1 MPHSFNFLRNNLF
14 TSYTLEVD
22 FPQIYDFEG
31 NKDQAKKA
39 LDSIKAI
46 YNKEKFI
53 SQNEHQFEDD
63 FISEVLEILGWS
75 FIRQEEKIIQG
86 KLEKPDFL
94 LFTNQDSKNTYLQI
108 PKEQRTANNE
118 HFSVIAESKAYKVE
132 IDNKKIKDNPHFQIL
147 RYLSNLKKD
156 YGILTNG
163 RIWRFYD
170 NSKLSATKIFYEID
184 LEAILAMSNEK
195 YSDTAYHLA
204 TQSSCHSRDSACHSG
219 DSTCDSELRSSE
231 ESHPTRHSEGCKP
244 EESHLLCHSEDCK
257 PEESKNMESQ
267 NIESR
272 CFANAQHDGIVSHS
286 KAKAEESQ
294 DKESI
299 ITESKNTKSTIAIK
313 NSSFATQIQ
322 NDGDISPMPQH
333 DNTKSHTKQDNTI
346 YDKQLQAFNYF
357 YHIFHAKNFTQD
369 SKDSKDTSTIS
380 HILEKNAQSKT
391 NIEDDLQSLIYGI
404 NGRDSLFEK
413 IGACIYAANAESS
426 LEQVYENALYF
437 IFRLLFI
444 AYFEDKFDDVLE
456 KHSCFKQRISL
467 YALLNEIQNNEIKQA
482 KGSPKPTSY
491 TNQAPKHKS
500 YIGIARLEEI
510 FRIYNE
516 GNPNYDMPLFNGGLF
531 DSTKTPLLATPKI
544 FSDTDL
550 IEILETLFYYTD
562 SLNTYKRDYRTL
574 SVAHLGTIYEGL
586 LSYFFDKADEDIFY
600 LVYVPKIRGKAKGK
614 AKSQD
619 IIEGYFDSYDYEK
632 IAKTH
637 TIHRIQNYKKGQIYL
652 KNTSNSRKS
661 TASFYTPESITKFL
675 CQEALQESIKTTL
688 NDKNIL
694 RFKILDNACGS
705 GHFLIES
712 LNAITKIVLES
723 FDAFPSFKTL
733 YEREKDN
740 ITQNITEYIP
750 DYQIDE
756 SDIIKRLLL
765 KRVIFGVD
773 VNPFSIELSKL
784 SLWID
789 SFIFGTP
796 LSFLEHHIKCGN
808 ALIGTSIADFKQN
821 TLAKSKGLFLQ
832 DLDSKFNALQEVFYK
847 LDSIKDSTEIDIK
860 ESKRLYQDEILPT
873 LTKLNLYLNY
883 QNAKHFIKDPQERQS
898 LLALQQAG
906 LESLEQDKKAK
917 ELIES
922 YAKTY
927 RFFNYE
933 IEFPEIMQ
941 TSSPHCDIIRHS
953 KLRSS
958 EESHPACHSEAL
970 AEESKNAESI
980 MKESQNIHTNSPLFI
995 GFDIIIGNPPWDK
1008 TKFSDSDFFPQFIS
1022 NYRTLSKSKKEEIK
1036 TNLLDKPYIKAQYER
1051 EKAFIQ
1057 SVNDYYKES
1066 YPLNSGSGD
1075 GNLFRFFVEKN
1086 LHLLAKNATLN
1097 YVLPSALMLEE
1108 GSLSLRKEIL
1118 EHKRLNFFYSFENRE
1133 RIFDIDSRY
1142 KFALMQVQN
1151 TQADSTHKIKT
1162 MFYKTNIDSVYDTNN
1177 IIETSLE
1184 EIATLSPSQI
1194 ALQEVRDKKD
1204 LEILAKCYARFKPL
1218 SLEWLDFRREL
1229 DMTNDKDLF
1238 IESFSDDLLPLYEGK
1253 MIHQFNAE
1261 FSEPTYFLDST
1272 SFDERLRSK
1281 EIHRLKQD
1289 LGINTKEYKELLE
1302 TMLETCHSESFPLR
1316 HSEGCK
1322 PEESKSIE
1330 STIALKDSS
1339 FATQIQNDGDI
1350 SPNAQHDEIVSHSE
1364 PLGEKSKITK
1374 EQLEDSFIRYDR
1386 EFFRLGFRA
1395 VASDTNERTLIFSL
1409 LPKNVGCGN
1418 SIWVSIPKR
1427 YIRDSQIFSTTLQ
1440 HDKGECSQY
1449 DKMVSHSEALAE
1461 ESHNK
1466 KCFGRCPQHDE
1477 RKYAQHDAH
1486 STRHSELRSSEE
1498 SHSIHHSEDFPPVI
1512 LRAVSPK
1519 NPAQCQINTQNISV
1533 KRLLFALG
1541 IFNSLVVDYI
1551 ARGMIQI
1558 NVNKTYL
1565 ERIPLPQPSDEELE
1579 SNQDYRYIYKNA
1591 LILQLYHDK
1600 AGDFEDLQKEF
1611 GIDKGQ
1617 IPSTQKAYDT
1627 LRAKLDIHIAN
1638 LYGLSKE
1645 EFCAMLES
1653 FKVLNDKQPHYIALL
1668 KSLWE

>member
-1 MPHSFNFLRNNLF
+1 MPHAFHFLCNNLF

-31 NKDQAKKA
+31 NKDQAKAA

-63 FISEVLEILGWS
+63 FISKVLEILGWS

-132 IDNKKIKDNPHFQIL
+132 IDNKKIENNPHFQIL

-184 LEAILAMSNEK
+184 LEAILAMSNPHDE
-195 YSDTAYHLA
+195 STLE
-204 TQSSCHSRDSACHSG
+204 SSRQA
-219 DSTCDSELRSSE
+219 
-231 ESHPTRHSEGCKP
+231 
-244 EESHLLCHSEDCK
+244 
-257 PEESKNMESQ
+257 ESK
-267 NIESR
+267 
-272 CFANAQHDGIVSHS
+272 SHILS
-286 KAKAEESQ
+286 
-294 DKESI
+294 
-299 ITESKNTKSTIAIK
+299 
-313 NSSFATQIQ
+313 
-322 NDGDISPMPQH
+322 
-333 DNTKSHTKQDNTI
+333 
-346 YDKQLQAFNYF
+346 QLQAFNYF
-357 YHIFHAKNFTQD
+357 YYIFHAKNFTQ
-369 SKDSKDTSTIS
+369 DSKDTSTIS

-404 NGRDSLFEK
+404 NGKDSLFEK

-444 AYFEDKFDDVLE
+444 AYFEDKFDEVLE

-482 KGSPKPTSY
+482 KASPKPTSY
-491 TNQAPKHKS
+491 TSNQAPKHKS

-531 DSTKTPLLATPKI
+531 DSTKTALLATPKI

-586 LSYFFDKADEDIFY
+586 LSYFFDRADEDIFY
-600 LVYVPKIRGKAKGK
+600 LVYAPKIRGKAKGK

-637 TIHRIQNYKKGQIYL
+637 IIHRIQNYKKGQIYL

-740 ITQNITEYIP
+740 ITQNITEYIK

-933 IEFPEIMQ
+933 IEFPEIV
-941 TSSPHCDIIRHS
+941 SDGV
-953 KLRSS
+953 
-958 EESHPACHSEAL
+958 
-970 AEESKNAESI
+970 
-980 MKESQNIHTNSPLFI
+980 FI

-1022 NYRTLSKSKKEEIK
+1022 NYRTLSNSKKEEIK
-1036 TNLLDKPYIKAQYER
+1036 TNLLAKPYIKAQYER
-1051 EKAFIQ
+1051 EKAFMQ

-1133 RIFDIDSRY
+1133 GIFNDVHRSY

-1162 MFYKTNIDSVYDTNN
+1162 MFYKTNIDSVYDINN

-1184 EIATLSPSQI
+1184 EIATLSPSQL

-1261 FSEPTYFLDST
+1261 FSEPSYFLDST
-1272 SFDERLRSK
+1272 SFDKRLRSK

-1289 LGINTKEYKELLE
+1289 LGINSKEYEN
-1302 TMLETCHSESFPLR
+1302 
-1316 HSEGCK
+1316 
-1322 PEESKSIE
+1322 I
-1330 STIALKDSS
+1330 LKTLSNS
-1339 FATQIQNDGDI
+1339 Q
-1350 SPNAQHDEIVSHSE
+1350 SVEV
-1364 PLGEKSKITK
+1364 
-1374 EQLEDSFIRYDR
+1374 LEDSLICYDR

-1409 LPKNVGCGN
+1409 LPKNVGFGN
-1418 SIWVSIPKR
+1418 SMFANIPKR
-1427 YIRDSQIFSTTLQ
+1427 YIIDSHGAIAIQS
-1440 HDKGECSQY
+1440 
-1449 DKMVSHSEALAE
+1449 VSH
-1461 ESHNK
+1461 
-1466 KCFGRCPQHDE
+1466 
-1477 RKYAQHDAH
+1477 
-1486 STRHSELRSSEE
+1486 
-1498 SHSIHHSEDFPPVI
+1498 
-1512 LRAVSPK
+1512 
-1519 NPAQCQINTQNISV
+1519 

-1541 IFNSLVVDYI
+1541 ICNSLVVDYI
-1551 ARGMIQI
+1551 ARGMVQI
-1558 NVNKTYL
+1558 NVSKTYL

-1579 SNQDYRYIYKNA
+1579 SKQDYAYIYKNA

-1627 LRAKLDIHIAN
+1627 LRAKLDIHIAK

-1653 FKVLNDKQPHYIALL
+1653 FKVLHDKQAHYIALL

>member
-1 MPHSFNFLRNNLF
+1 MPHAFHFLRNNLF

-118 HFSVIAESKAYKVE
+118 HFSVIVESKAYKVE
-132 IDNKKIKDNPHFQIL
+132 IDNKKIQANPHFQIL

-184 LEAILAMSNEK
+184 LEAILAMSNPHDE
-195 YSDTAYHLA
+195 STLA
-204 TQSSCHSRDSACHSG
+204 
-219 DSTCDSELRSSE
+219 
-231 ESHPTRHSEGCKP
+231 RHQA
-244 EESHLLCHSEDCK
+244 
-257 PEESKNMESQ
+257 ESK
-267 NIESR
+267 
-272 CFANAQHDGIVSHS
+272 SHILS
-286 KAKAEESQ
+286 
-294 DKESI
+294 
-299 ITESKNTKSTIAIK
+299 
-313 NSSFATQIQ
+313 
-322 NDGDISPMPQH
+322 
-333 DNTKSHTKQDNTI
+333 
-346 YDKQLQAFNYF
+346 QLQAFNYF

-391 NIEDDLQSLIYGI
+391 AIEDDLQSLIYGI

-531 DSTKTPLLATPKI
+531 DSTKTALLATPKI

-600 LVYVPKIRGKAKGK
+600 LVYAPKIRGKAKGK

-723 FDAFPSFKTL
+723 FDSFPSFKTL

-821 TLAKSKGLFLQ
+821 TLTKSKGLFLQ

-933 IEFPEIMQ
+933 IEFPEIV
-941 TSSPHCDIIRHS
+941 D
-953 KLRSS
+953 KG
-958 EESHPACHSEAL
+958 A
-970 AEESKNAESI
+970 
-980 MKESQNIHTNSPLFI
+980 FV
-995 GFDIIIGNPPWDK
+995 GFDVIIGNPPWDK

-1036 TNLLDKPYIKAQYER
+1036 KNLLAKPYIKAQYER

-1133 RIFDIDSRY
+1133 GIFNDVHRSY
-1142 KFALMQVQN
+1142 KFALMQVQS

-1184 EIATLSPSQI
+1184 EIATLSPSQL

-1229 DMTNDKDLF
+1229 DMTADKDYF
-1238 IESFSDDLLPLYEGK
+1238 IESYSDDLLPLYEGK

-1261 FSEPTYFLDST
+1261 FGEPSYFLDST
-1272 SFDERLRSK
+1272 AFDKRLRSK

-1289 LGINTKEYKELLE
+1289 LGINSKEYEN
-1302 TMLETCHSESFPLR
+1302 
-1316 HSEGCK
+1316 
-1322 PEESKSIE
+1322 I
-1330 STIALKDSS
+1330 LKTLSNS
-1339 FATQIQNDGDI
+1339 Q
-1350 SPNAQHDEIVSHSE
+1350 SVEV
-1364 PLGEKSKITK
+1364 
-1374 EQLEDSFIRYDR
+1374 LEDSLICYDR

-1427 YIRDSQIFSTTLQ
+1427 YIIDSHGTIAIQS
-1440 HDKGECSQY
+1440 
-1449 DKMVSHSEALAE
+1449 VSH
-1461 ESHNK
+1461 
-1466 KCFGRCPQHDE
+1466 
-1477 RKYAQHDAH
+1477 
-1486 STRHSELRSSEE
+1486 
-1498 SHSIHHSEDFPPVI
+1498 
-1512 LRAVSPK
+1512 
-1519 NPAQCQINTQNISV
+1519 

-1579 SNQDYRYIYKNA
+1579 TSQDYRYIYKNA

-1600 AGDFEDLQKEF
+1600 VGDFEDLQKEF

-1627 LRAKLDIHIAN
+1627 LRAKLDIHIAK

-1653 FKVLNDKQPHYIALL
+1653 FKVLHDKQPHYIALL

>member
-1 MPHSFNFLRNNLF
+1 MLQNFSFLKNNLF

-147 RYLSNLKKD
+147 RYLSKLKKD

-170 NSKLSATKIFYEID
+170 NSKLSATKIFYEIN
-184 LEAILAMSNEK
+184 LEAILAMSNPHDE
-195 YSDTAYHLA
+195 STLE
-204 TQSSCHSRDSACHSG
+204 SSHQA
-219 DSTCDSELRSSE
+219 
-231 ESHPTRHSEGCKP
+231 
-244 EESHLLCHSEDCK
+244 
-257 PEESKNMESQ
+257 ESKKPYLS
-267 NIESR
+267 
-272 CFANAQHDGIVSHS
+272 
-286 KAKAEESQ
+286 
-294 DKESI
+294 
-299 ITESKNTKSTIAIK
+299 
-313 NSSFATQIQ
+313 
-322 NDGDISPMPQH
+322 
-333 DNTKSHTKQDNTI
+333 
-346 YDKQLQAFNYF
+346 QLQAFNYF

-369 SKDSKDTSTIS
+369 SKDTSTIS

-391 NIEDDLQSLIYGI
+391 AIEDDLQSLIYGI

-467 YALLNEIQNNEIKQA
+467 YALLNEIKYDEMKQS
-482 KGSPKPTSY
+482 GVS
-491 TNQAPKHKS
+491 PKHKS

-531 DSTKTPLLATPKI
+531 DSTKTALLATPKI

-600 LVYVPKIRGKAKGK
+600 LVYAPKIRGKAKGK

-723 FDAFPSFKTL
+723 FDSFPSFKTL

-821 TLAKSKGLFLQ
+821 TLTKSKGLFLQ

-933 IEFPEIMQ
+933 IEFPEIV
-941 TSSPHCDIIRHS
+941 SDGI
-953 KLRSS
+953 
-958 EESHPACHSEAL
+958 
-970 AEESKNAESI
+970 
-980 MKESQNIHTNSPLFI
+980 FV

-1022 NYRTLSKSKKEEIK
+1022 NYRTLSNSKKEEIK
-1036 TNLLDKPYIKAQYER
+1036 KNLLDKPYIKAQYER
-1051 EKAFIQ
+1051 EKTFIQ

-1066 YPLNSGSGD
+1066 YPLSSGSGD

-1118 EHKRLNFFYSFENRE
+1118 EHKKLNFFYGFENRE
-1133 RIFDIDSRY
+1133 KIFDIDSRY

-1151 TQADSTHKIKT
+1151 THIDSTHKIKT
-1162 MFYKTNIDSVYDTNN
+1162 MFYKTNIDSVYDINN

-1204 LEILAKCYARFKPL
+1204 LEILAKCYSSFKPL

-1229 DMTNDKDLF
+1229 DMTVDKDLF
-1238 IESFSDDLLPLYEGK
+1238 IESFSEGLLPLYEGK

-1261 FSEPTYFLDST
+1261 FSEPSYFLDST
-1272 SFDERLRSK
+1272 SFDKRLRSK

-1289 LGINTKEYKELLE
+1289 LGINSKEYEN
-1302 TMLETCHSESFPLR
+1302 
-1316 HSEGCK
+1316 
-1322 PEESKSIE
+1322 I
-1330 STIALKDSS
+1330 LKTLSNS
-1339 FATQIQNDGDI
+1339 Q
-1350 SPNAQHDEIVSHSE
+1350 SVEV
-1364 PLGEKSKITK
+1364 
-1374 EQLEDSFIRYDR
+1374 LEDSLICYDR

-1409 LPKNVGCGN
+1409 LPKNVGFGHSMFAN
-1418 SIWVSIPKR
+1418 IPKR
-1427 YIRDSQIFSTTLQ
+1427 CIIDSHGAIAIQS
-1440 HDKGECSQY
+1440 
-1449 DKMVSHSEALAE
+1449 VSH
-1461 ESHNK
+1461 
-1466 KCFGRCPQHDE
+1466 
-1477 RKYAQHDAH
+1477 
-1486 STRHSELRSSEE
+1486 
-1498 SHSIHHSEDFPPVI
+1498 
-1512 LRAVSPK
+1512 
-1519 NPAQCQINTQNISV
+1519 

-1551 ARGMIQI
+1551 ARGMVQI
-1558 NVNKTYL
+1558 NVSKTYL

-1579 SNQDYRYIYKNA
+1579 SKQDYAYIYKNS

-1600 AGDFEDLQKEF
+1600 AGHFKDLQKEF
-1611 GIDKGQ
+1611 SIDKGQ

-1627 LRAKLDIHIAN
+1627 LRAKLDIHIAK

-1653 FKVLNDKQPHYIALL
+1653 FKVLHDKQPHYIALL
-1668 KSLWE
+1668 KSL

>member
-1 MPHSFNFLRNNLF
+1 MPHAFHFLRNNLF

-170 NSKLSATKIFYEID
+170 NSKLSAAKIFYEID
-184 LEAILAMSNEK
+184 LETILAMSNPYDE
-195 YSDTAYHLA
+195 STLE
-204 TQSSCHSRDSACHSG
+204 SRHQA
-219 DSTCDSELRSSE
+219 
-231 ESHPTRHSEGCKP
+231 
-244 EESHLLCHSEDCK
+244 
-257 PEESKNMESQ
+257 ESK
-267 NIESR
+267 
-272 CFANAQHDGIVSHS
+272 SHILS
-286 KAKAEESQ
+286 
-294 DKESI
+294 
-299 ITESKNTKSTIAIK
+299 
-313 NSSFATQIQ
+313 
-322 NDGDISPMPQH
+322 
-333 DNTKSHTKQDNTI
+333 
-346 YDKQLQAFNYF
+346 QLQAFNYF

-369 SKDSKDTSTIS
+369 SKDTSTIS
-380 HILEKNAQSKT
+380 RTLEKNAQSKT

-413 IGACIYAANAESS
+413 IGACIYIANAESS

-444 AYFEDKFDDVLE
+444 AYFEDKFDEVLE

-467 YALLNEIQNNEIKQA
+467 YTLLNEIQDNEIKQA

-600 LVYVPKIRGKAKGK
+600 LVYAPKIRGKAKGK

-723 FDAFPSFKTL
+723 FDSFPSFKTL
-733 YEREKDN
+733 YEREKDK

-883 QNAKHFIKDPQERQS
+883 QNTKHFIKDPQEIQP

-906 LESLEQDKKAK
+906 LESLEQNKEAK

-933 IEFPEIMQ
+933 IEFPEIV
-941 TSSPHCDIIRHS
+941 
-953 KLRSS
+953 
-958 EESHPACHSEAL
+958 
-970 AEESKNAESI
+970 NGGV
-980 MKESQNIHTNSPLFI
+980 FV
-995 GFDIIIGNPPWDK
+995 GFDIIVGNPPWDK

-1036 TNLLDKPYIKAQYER
+1036 TNLLDKPYIKAQYEG
-1051 EKAFIQ
+1051 EKTFIQ
-1057 SVNDYYKES
+1057 SVNDYYKDN
-1066 YPLNSGSGD
+1066 YPLSSGSGD

-1118 EHKRLNFFYSFENRE
+1118 KNKRLVYFYSFENNRG
-1133 RIFDIDSRY
+1133 IFKDVHRSY

-1184 EIATLSPSQI
+1184 EIATLSPSQL

-1204 LEILAKCYARFKPL
+1204 LEILAKCYASFKPL

-1238 IESFSDDLLPLYEGK
+1238 IESYSDDLLPLYEGK

-1261 FSEPTYFLDST
+1261 FGEPSYFLDST
-1272 SFDERLRSK
+1272 TFDKRLRSK

-1289 LGINTKEYKELLE
+1289 LGINSKEYEN
-1302 TMLETCHSESFPLR
+1302 
-1316 HSEGCK
+1316 
-1322 PEESKSIE
+1322 I
-1330 STIALKDSS
+1330 LKTLSNS
-1339 FATQIQNDGDI
+1339 Q
-1350 SPNAQHDEIVSHSE
+1350 SVEV
-1364 PLGEKSKITK
+1364 
-1374 EQLEDSFIRYDR
+1374 LEDSLIRYDR
-1386 EFFRLGFRA
+1386 EFFRLGFRD
-1395 VASDTNERTLIFSL
+1395 VASDTNERTVIFSL

-1418 SIWVSIPKR
+1418 TLWVSLPKR
-1427 YIRDSQIFSTTLQ
+1427 YVRDSSGTIKTQ
-1440 HDKGECSQY
+1440 
-1449 DKMVSHSEALAE
+1449 
-1461 ESHNK
+1461 
-1466 KCFGRCPQHDE
+1466 
-1477 RKYAQHDAH
+1477 
-1486 STRHSELRSSEE
+1486 
-1498 SHSIHHSEDFPPVI
+1498 
-1512 LRAVSPK
+1512 AVSY
-1519 NPAQCQINTQNISV
+1519 

-1541 IFNSLVVDYI
+1541 IFNALVVDFI
-1551 ARGMIQI
+1551 ARGMVQI
-1558 NVNKTYL
+1558 HLNKTYIT
-1565 ERIPLPQPSDEELE
+1565 RIPMPQPNDDELDSNE
-1579 SNQDYRYIYKNA
+1579 SYGFIYKSA
-1591 LILQLYHDK
+1591 LALQLYNDK
-1600 AGDFEDLQKEF
+1600 AGHFKDLQKEF

-1627 LRAKLDIHIAN
+1627 LRAKLDIHIAK

-1653 FKVLNDKQPHYIALL
+1653 FKVLHDKQPHYIALL

>member
-1 MPHSFNFLRNNLF
+1 MPHAFHFLCNNLF

-184 LEAILAMSNEK
+184 LEAILAMPNSHDE
-195 YSDTAYHLA
+195 STLA
-204 TQSSCHSRDSACHSG
+204 
-219 DSTCDSELRSSE
+219 
-231 ESHPTRHSEGCKP
+231 RHQA
-244 EESHLLCHSEDCK
+244 
-257 PEESKNMESQ
+257 ESK
-267 NIESR
+267 
-272 CFANAQHDGIVSHS
+272 SHILS
-286 KAKAEESQ
+286 
-294 DKESI
+294 
-299 ITESKNTKSTIAIK
+299 
-313 NSSFATQIQ
+313 
-322 NDGDISPMPQH
+322 
-333 DNTKSHTKQDNTI
+333 
-346 YDKQLQAFNYF
+346 QLQAFNYF
-357 YHIFHAKNFTQD
+357 YHIFHAKNFTQ
-369 SKDSKDTSTIS
+369 DSKDTSTIS

-482 KGSPKPTSY
+482 KGSPKTTSHI
-491 TNQAPKHKS
+491 NHQAPKHKS

-600 LVYVPKIRGKAKGK
+600 LVYAPKIRGKAKGK

-723 FDAFPSFKTL
+723 FDSFPSFKTL

-740 ITQNITEYIP
+740 ITQNITEYIK

-933 IEFPEIMQ
+933 IEFPEIV
-941 TSSPHCDIIRHS
+941 SDGV
-953 KLRSS
+953 
-958 EESHPACHSEAL
+958 
-970 AEESKNAESI
+970 
-980 MKESQNIHTNSPLFI
+980 FV

-1036 TNLLDKPYIKAQYER
+1036 KNLLAKPYIKAQYDR
-1051 EKAFIQ
+1051 EKTFIQ

-1133 RIFDIDSRY
+1133 GIFRDVHRSY

-1151 TQADSTHKIKT
+1151 THIDSTHKIKT
-1162 MFYKTNIDSVYDTNN
+1162 MFYKTNIDSVYDTSN

-1184 EIATLSPSQI
+1184 EIAILSPSQI

-1229 DMTNDKDLF
+1229 DMTNDKKIF
-1238 IESFSDDLLPLYEGK
+1238 IESFSEGLLPLYEGK

-1261 FSEPTYFLDST
+1261 FSEPSYFLDST
-1272 SFDERLRSK
+1272 SFDKRLRSK

-1289 LGINTKEYKELLE
+1289 LGINSKEYEN
-1302 TMLETCHSESFPLR
+1302 
-1316 HSEGCK
+1316 
-1322 PEESKSIE
+1322 I
-1330 STIALKDSS
+1330 LKTLSS
-1339 FATQIQNDGDI
+1339 SQ
-1350 SPNAQHDEIVSHSE
+1350 SVEV
-1364 PLGEKSKITK
+1364 
-1374 EQLEDSFIRYDR
+1374 LEDSLICYDR
-1386 EFFRLGFRA
+1386 EFFRLGFRDI
-1395 VASDTNERTLIFSL
+1395 ASDTNERTAIFCL
-1409 LPKNVGCGN
+1409 LPKNVGFGHSMFAN
-1418 SIWVSIPKR
+1418 IPKR
-1427 YIRDSQIFSTTLQ
+1427 YIIDSHGAIAIQS
-1440 HDKGECSQY
+1440 
-1449 DKMVSHSEALAE
+1449 VSH
-1461 ESHNK
+1461 
-1466 KCFGRCPQHDE
+1466 
-1477 RKYAQHDAH
+1477 
-1486 STRHSELRSSEE
+1486 
-1498 SHSIHHSEDFPPVI
+1498 
-1512 LRAVSPK
+1512 
-1519 NPAQCQINTQNISV
+1519 

-1551 ARGMIQI
+1551 ARGMVQI
-1558 NVNKTYL
+1558 NLSKTYIV
-1565 ERIPLPQPSDEELE
+1565 RIPLPQPSDEELE

-1600 AGDFEDLQKEF
+1600 AGHFKDLQKEF

-1627 LRAKLDIHIAN
+1627 LRAKLDIHIAK

-1653 FKVLNDKQPHYIALL
+1653 FKVLHDKQPHYIALL

>member
-1 MPHSFNFLRNNLF
+1 MPHTFHFLRNNLF

-39 LDSIKAI
+39 LGSIKAI

-184 LEAILAMSNEK
+184 LEAILAMSNPHDE
-195 YSDTAYHLA
+195 STLE
-204 TQSSCHSRDSACHSG
+204 SSRQA
-219 DSTCDSELRSSE
+219 
-231 ESHPTRHSEGCKP
+231 
-244 EESHLLCHSEDCK
+244 
-257 PEESKNMESQ
+257 ESKKPYLS
-267 NIESR
+267 
-272 CFANAQHDGIVSHS
+272 
-286 KAKAEESQ
+286 
-294 DKESI
+294 
-299 ITESKNTKSTIAIK
+299 
-313 NSSFATQIQ
+313 
-322 NDGDISPMPQH
+322 
-333 DNTKSHTKQDNTI
+333 
-346 YDKQLQAFNYF
+346 QLQAFNYF

-369 SKDSKDTSTIS
+369 SKDTSTIS
-380 HILEKNAQSKT
+380 RTLEKNAQSKT
-391 NIEDDLQSLIYGI
+391 AIEDDLQSLIYGI

-467 YALLNEIQNNEIKQA
+467 YALLNEIKYDEMKQS
-482 KGSPKPTSY
+482 GVS
-491 TNQAPKHKS
+491 PKHKS

-531 DSTKTPLLATPKI
+531 DSTKTALLATPKI
-544 FSDTDL
+544 FNDMDL

-600 LVYVPKIRGKAKGK
+600 LVYAPKIRGKAKGK

-723 FDAFPSFKTL
+723 FDSFPSFKTL

-773 VNPFSIELSKL
+773 VNLFSIELSKL

-933 IEFPEIMQ
+933 IEFPEIV
-941 TSSPHCDIIRHS
+941 SDGI
-953 KLRSS
+953 
-958 EESHPACHSEAL
+958 
-970 AEESKNAESI
+970 
-980 MKESQNIHTNSPLFI
+980 FV

-1057 SVNDYYKES
+1057 SVNDYYKDN
-1066 YPLNSGSGD
+1066 YPLSSGSGD

-1133 RIFDIDSRY
+1133 KIFDIDSRY

-1162 MFYKTNIDSVYDTNN
+1162 MFYKTNIDSVYDINN
-1177 IIETSLE
+1177 IIENSLE

-1204 LEILAKCYARFKPL
+1204 LEILAKCYASFKPL
-1218 SLEWLDFRREL
+1218 SLEWLDFRNEL
-1229 DMTNDKDLF
+1229 HMTADKDYF
-1238 IESFSDDLLPLYEGK
+1238 IESYSDDLLPLYEGK

-1272 SFDERLRSK
+1272 AFDERLRSK

-1289 LGINTKEYKELLE
+1289 LGINSKEYEN
-1302 TMLETCHSESFPLR
+1302 
-1316 HSEGCK
+1316 
-1322 PEESKSIE
+1322 I
-1330 STIALKDSS
+1330 LKTLSNS
-1339 FATQIQNDGDI
+1339 Q
-1350 SPNAQHDEIVSHSE
+1350 SVEV
-1364 PLGEKSKITK
+1364 
-1374 EQLEDSFIRYDR
+1374 LEDSLIRYDR

-1409 LPKNVGCGN
+1409 LPKNVGFGHSMFAN
-1418 SIWVSIPKR
+1418 IPKR
-1427 YIRDSQIFSTTLQ
+1427 CIIDSHGAIAIQS
-1440 HDKGECSQY
+1440 
-1449 DKMVSHSEALAE
+1449 VSH
-1461 ESHNK
+1461 
-1466 KCFGRCPQHDE
+1466 
-1477 RKYAQHDAH
+1477 
-1486 STRHSELRSSEE
+1486 
-1498 SHSIHHSEDFPPVI
+1498 
-1512 LRAVSPK
+1512 
-1519 NPAQCQINTQNISV
+1519 

-1551 ARGMIQI
+1551 ARGMVQI
-1558 NVNKTYL
+1558 NVSKTYL

-1579 SNQDYRYIYKNA
+1579 TNQDYRHIYKNA

-1600 AGDFEDLQKEF
+1600 AAHFKDLQKEF

-1627 LRAKLDIHIAN
+1627 LRAKLDIHIAK
-1638 LYGLSKE
+1638 LYGLDKE
-1645 EFCAMLES
+1645 DLCAMLES
-1653 FKVLNDKQPHYIALL
+1653 FKVLHDKQPHYIALL

>member
-1 MPHSFNFLRNNLF
+1 MPHAFHFLCNNLF

-184 LEAILAMSNEK
+184 LEAILAMPNSHDE
-195 YSDTAYHLA
+195 STLA
-204 TQSSCHSRDSACHSG
+204 
-219 DSTCDSELRSSE
+219 
-231 ESHPTRHSEGCKP
+231 RH
-244 EESHLLCHSEDCK
+244 
-257 PEESKNMESQ
+257 Q
-267 NIESR
+267 
-272 CFANAQHDGIVSHS
+272 
-286 KAKAEESQ
+286 
-294 DKESI
+294 
-299 ITESKNTKSTIAIK
+299 TESK
-313 NSSFATQIQ
+313 
-322 NDGDISPMPQH
+322 
-333 DNTKSHTKQDNTI
+333 SHI
-346 YDKQLQAFNYF
+346 LSQLQAFNYF

-369 SKDSKDTSTIS
+369 SKDTSTMS

-391 NIEDDLQSLIYGI
+391 AIEDDLQSLIYGI

-413 IGACIYAANAESS
+413 IGACIYIANAESS

-444 AYFEDKFDDVLE
+444 AYFEDKFDEVLE

-467 YALLNEIQNNEIKQA
+467 YTLLNEIQDNEIKQA

-600 LVYVPKIRGKAKGK
+600 LVYAPKIRGKAKGK

-723 FDAFPSFKTL
+723 FDSFPSFKTL

-821 TLAKSKGLFLQ
+821 TLTKSKGLFLQ

-933 IEFPEIMQ
+933 IEFPEIV
-941 TSSPHCDIIRHS
+941 D
-953 KLRSS
+953 KG
-958 EESHPACHSEAL
+958 A
-970 AEESKNAESI
+970 
-980 MKESQNIHTNSPLFI
+980 FV
-995 GFDIIIGNPPWDK
+995 GFDVIIGNPPWDK

-1036 TNLLDKPYIKAQYER
+1036 KNLLAKPYIKAQYER

-1133 RIFDIDSRY
+1133 GIFNDVHRSY
-1142 KFALMQVQN
+1142 KFALMQVQS

-1184 EIATLSPSQI
+1184 EIATLSPSQL

-1261 FSEPTYFLDST
+1261 FNEPTYFLDST
-1272 SFDERLRSK
+1272 SFDKRLRSK

-1289 LGINTKEYKELLE
+1289 LGINSKEYEN
-1302 TMLETCHSESFPLR
+1302 
-1316 HSEGCK
+1316 
-1322 PEESKSIE
+1322 I
-1330 STIALKDSS
+1330 LKTLSNS
-1339 FATQIQNDGDI
+1339 Q
-1350 SPNAQHDEIVSHSE
+1350 SVEV
-1364 PLGEKSKITK
+1364 
-1374 EQLEDSFIRYDR
+1374 LEDSLICYDR
-1386 EFFRLGFRA
+1386 EFFRLGFRDI
-1395 VASDTNERTLIFSL
+1395 ASDTNERTAIFCL
-1409 LPKNVGCGN
+1409 LPKNVGFGHSMFAN
-1418 SIWVSIPKR
+1418 IPKR
-1427 YIRDSQIFSTTLQ
+1427 YIIDSHGAIAIQS
-1440 HDKGECSQY
+1440 
-1449 DKMVSHSEALAE
+1449 VSH
-1461 ESHNK
+1461 
-1466 KCFGRCPQHDE
+1466 
-1477 RKYAQHDAH
+1477 
-1486 STRHSELRSSEE
+1486 
-1498 SHSIHHSEDFPPVI
+1498 
-1512 LRAVSPK
+1512 
-1519 NPAQCQINTQNISV
+1519 

-1551 ARGMIQI
+1551 ARGMVQI
-1558 NVNKTYL
+1558 HLSKTYIV
-1565 ERIPLPQPSDEELE
+1565 RIPLPQPSDEELE
-1579 SNQDYRYIYKNA
+1579 SKQDYAYIYKNA

-1627 LRAKLDIHIAN
+1627 LRAKLDIHIAK

-1653 FKVLNDKQPHYIALL
+1653 FKVLRDKQAHYIALL

>member
-1 MPHSFNFLRNNLF
+1 MLQDFPFLNNNLF

-22 FPQIYDFEG
+22 FPQIYDFES

-170 NSKLSATKIFYEID
+170 NSKLSAAKIFYEID
-184 LEAILAMSNEK
+184 LETILAMSNPYDE
-195 YSDTAYHLA
+195 STLE
-204 TQSSCHSRDSACHSG
+204 SRHQA
-219 DSTCDSELRSSE
+219 
-231 ESHPTRHSEGCKP
+231 
-244 EESHLLCHSEDCK
+244 
-257 PEESKNMESQ
+257 ESK
-267 NIESR
+267 
-272 CFANAQHDGIVSHS
+272 SHILS
-286 KAKAEESQ
+286 
-294 DKESI
+294 
-299 ITESKNTKSTIAIK
+299 
-313 NSSFATQIQ
+313 
-322 NDGDISPMPQH
+322 
-333 DNTKSHTKQDNTI
+333 
-346 YDKQLQAFNYF
+346 QLQAFNYF
-357 YHIFHAKNFTQD
+357 YHIFHAKNFMQ
-369 SKDSKDTSTIS
+369 DSKDTSTIS

-413 IGACIYAANAESS
+413 IGACIYIANAESS

-444 AYFEDKFDDVLE
+444 AYFEDKFDEVLE

-482 KGSPKPTSY
+482 KGSPKTTSHI
-491 TNQAPKHKS
+491 NHQAPKHKS

-600 LVYVPKIRGKAKGK
+600 LVYAPKIRGKAKGK
-614 AKSQD
+614 VKSQD

-723 FDAFPSFKTL
+723 FDSFPSFKTL
-733 YEREKDN
+733 YEREKDK

-933 IEFPEIMQ
+933 IEFPEIV
-941 TSSPHCDIIRHS
+941 
-953 KLRSS
+953 
-958 EESHPACHSEAL
+958 
-970 AEESKNAESI
+970 NGGV
-980 MKESQNIHTNSPLFI
+980 FI

-1036 TNLLDKPYIKAQYER
+1036 KNLLAKPYIKAQYER
-1051 EKAFIQ
+1051 EKTFIQ
-1057 SVNDYYKES
+1057 SVNDYYKDS
-1066 YPLNSGSGD
+1066 YPLSSGSGD

-1133 RIFDIDSRY
+1133 GIFNDVHRSY

-1151 TQADSTHKIKT
+1151 THIDSTHKIKT

-1184 EIATLSPSQI
+1184 EIATLSPSQL

-1229 DMTNDKDLF
+1229 DMTADKDLF

-1261 FSEPTYFLDST
+1261 FSEPSYFLDST
-1272 SFDERLRSK
+1272 TFDKRLRSK

-1289 LGINTKEYKELLE
+1289 LGINSKEYENIIKTLSNSQSVE
-1302 TMLETCHSESFPLR
+1302 
-1316 HSEGCK
+1316 
-1322 PEESKSIE
+1322 
-1330 STIALKDSS
+1330 
-1339 FATQIQNDGDI
+1339 
-1350 SPNAQHDEIVSHSE
+1350 V
-1364 PLGEKSKITK
+1364 
-1374 EQLEDSFIRYDR
+1374 LEDSLICYDR

-1395 VASDTNERTLIFSL
+1395 VARDTDERTLIFSL
-1409 LPKNVGCGN
+1409 LPKNVGFGHSMFAN
-1418 SIWVSIPKR
+1418 IPKR
-1427 YIRDSQIFSTTLQ
+1427 YIIDSHGTIAIQS
-1440 HDKGECSQY
+1440 
-1449 DKMVSHSEALAE
+1449 VSH
-1461 ESHNK
+1461 
-1466 KCFGRCPQHDE
+1466 
-1477 RKYAQHDAH
+1477 
-1486 STRHSELRSSEE
+1486 
-1498 SHSIHHSEDFPPVI
+1498 
-1512 LRAVSPK
+1512 
-1519 NPAQCQINTQNISV
+1519 

-1551 ARGMIQI
+1551 ARGMVQI
-1558 NVNKTYL
+1558 NVSKTYL

-1579 SNQDYRYIYKNA
+1579 SKQDYAYIYKNA

-1627 LRAKLDIHIAN
+1627 LRAKLDIHIAK

-1653 FKVLNDKQPHYIALL
+1653 FKVLHDKQAHYIALL

>member
-1 MPHSFNFLRNNLF
+1 MPHAFHFLRNNLF

-147 RYLSNLKKD
+147 RYLSKLKKD

-170 NSKLSATKIFYEID
+170 NSKLSATKIFYEIN
-184 LEAILAMSNEK
+184 LEAILAMSNPHDE
-195 YSDTAYHLA
+195 STLE
-204 TQSSCHSRDSACHSG
+204 SSRQA
-219 DSTCDSELRSSE
+219 
-231 ESHPTRHSEGCKP
+231 
-244 EESHLLCHSEDCK
+244 
-257 PEESKNMESQ
+257 ESK
-267 NIESR
+267 
-272 CFANAQHDGIVSHS
+272 SHILS
-286 KAKAEESQ
+286 
-294 DKESI
+294 
-299 ITESKNTKSTIAIK
+299 
-313 NSSFATQIQ
+313 
-322 NDGDISPMPQH
+322 
-333 DNTKSHTKQDNTI
+333 
-346 YDKQLQAFNYF
+346 QLQAFNYF

-369 SKDSKDTSTIS
+369 SKDTSTIS

-391 NIEDDLQSLIYGI
+391 AIEDDLQSLIYGI

-413 IGACIYAANAESS
+413 IGACIYIANAESS

-467 YALLNEIQNNEIKQA
+467 YALLNEIKYDEMKQS
-482 KGSPKPTSY
+482 GVS
-491 TNQAPKHKS
+491 PKHKS

-600 LVYVPKIRGKAKGK
+600 LVYAPKIRGKAKGK

-723 FDAFPSFKTL
+723 FDSFPSFKTL

-740 ITQNITEYIP
+740 ITQNITEYIK

-883 QNAKHFIKDPQERQS
+883 QNTKHFIKDPQERQS

-933 IEFPEIMQ
+933 IEFPEIV
-941 TSSPHCDIIRHS
+941 SDGV
-953 KLRSS
+953 
-958 EESHPACHSEAL
+958 
-970 AEESKNAESI
+970 
-980 MKESQNIHTNSPLFI
+980 FV

-1036 TNLLDKPYIKAQYER
+1036 KNLLAKPYIKAQYER

-1057 SVNDYYKES
+1057 STNDYYKES

-1133 RIFDIDSRY
+1133 GIFNDVHRSY

-1184 EIATLSPSQI
+1184 EIATLSPSQL

-1204 LEILAKCYARFKPL
+1204 LEILAKCYASFKPL
-1218 SLEWLDFRREL
+1218 SLEWLDFRNEL
-1229 DMTNDKDLF
+1229 HMTADKDLF
-1238 IESFSDDLLPLYEGK
+1238 IESYSDDLLPLYEGK

-1261 FSEPTYFLDST
+1261 FGEPTYFLDST
-1272 SFDERLRSK
+1272 AFDERLRSK

-1289 LGINTKEYKELLE
+1289 LGINSKEYEKLLE
-1302 TMLETCHSESFPLR
+1302 AMPEALPPHCDSPR
-1316 HSEGCK
+1316 HSEQS
-1322 PEESKSIE
+1322 EESKS
-1330 STIALKDSS
+1330 
-1339 FATQIQNDGDI
+1339 
-1350 SPNAQHDEIVSHSE
+1350 
-1364 PLGEKSKITK
+1364 TK
-1374 EQLEDSFIRYDR
+1374 EKLEDSLIRYDR
-1386 EFFRLGFRA
+1386 EFFRLGFRD
-1395 VASDTNERTLIFSL
+1395 VASDTNERTVIFSL

-1418 SIWVSIPKR
+1418 TLWVSLPKR
-1427 YIRDSQIFSTTLQ
+1427 YVRDSSGTIKTQ
-1440 HDKGECSQY
+1440 
-1449 DKMVSHSEALAE
+1449 
-1461 ESHNK
+1461 
-1466 KCFGRCPQHDE
+1466 
-1477 RKYAQHDAH
+1477 
-1486 STRHSELRSSEE
+1486 
-1498 SHSIHHSEDFPPVI
+1498 
-1512 LRAVSPK
+1512 AVSY
-1519 NPAQCQINTQNISV
+1519 

-1541 IFNSLVVDYI
+1541 IFNALVVDFI
-1551 ARGMIQI
+1551 ARGMVQI
-1558 NVNKTYL
+1558 HLNKTYIT
-1565 ERIPLPQPSDEELE
+1565 RIPMPQPNDDELDSNE
-1579 SNQDYRYIYKNA
+1579 SYGFIYKSA
-1591 LILQLYHDK
+1591 LALQLYNDK

-1611 GIDKGQ
+1611 GIYKGQ

-1627 LRAKLDIHIAN
+1627 LRAKLDIHIAK

-1653 FKVLNDKQPHYIALL
+1653 FKVLHDKQPHYIALL

>member
-1 MPHSFNFLRNNLF
+1 MLQNFSFLKNNLF

-94 LFTNQDSKNTYLQI
+94 LFVNQDSKNTYLQI

-132 IDNKKIKDNPHFQIL
+132 IDNKKIENNPHFQIL

-184 LEAILAMSNEK
+184 LEAILAMSNPHDE
-195 YSDTAYHLA
+195 STLE
-204 TQSSCHSRDSACHSG
+204 SSHQA
-219 DSTCDSELRSSE
+219 
-231 ESHPTRHSEGCKP
+231 
-244 EESHLLCHSEDCK
+244 
-257 PEESKNMESQ
+257 ESK
-267 NIESR
+267 
-272 CFANAQHDGIVSHS
+272 SHILS
-286 KAKAEESQ
+286 
-294 DKESI
+294 
-299 ITESKNTKSTIAIK
+299 
-313 NSSFATQIQ
+313 
-322 NDGDISPMPQH
+322 
-333 DNTKSHTKQDNTI
+333 
-346 YDKQLQAFNYF
+346 QLQAFNYF
-357 YHIFHAKNFTQD
+357 YYIFHAKNFTQD

-391 NIEDDLQSLIYGI
+391 AIEDDLQSLIYGI

-413 IGACIYAANAESS
+413 IGACIYIANAESS

-444 AYFEDKFDDVLE
+444 AYFEDKFDEVLE

-467 YALLNEIQNNEIKQA
+467 YALLKEIQDNEIKQA
-482 KGSPKPTSY
+482 KGSPKSTSY

-531 DSTKTPLLATPKI
+531 DSTKTALLATPKI

-600 LVYVPKIRGKAKGK
+600 LVYAPKIRGKAKGK

-740 ITQNITEYIP
+740 ITQNITEYIK

-883 QNAKHFIKDPQERQS
+883 QNTKHFIKDPQERQS

-917 ELIES
+917 DLIES

-933 IEFPEIMQ
+933 IEFPEIV
-941 TSSPHCDIIRHS
+941 SDGV
-953 KLRSS
+953 
-958 EESHPACHSEAL
+958 
-970 AEESKNAESI
+970 
-980 MKESQNIHTNSPLFI
+980 FI

-1022 NYRTLSKSKKEEIK
+1022 NYRTLSNSKKEEIK

-1118 EHKRLNFFYSFENRE
+1118 ENKRLNFFYSFENRE
-1133 RIFDIDSRY
+1133 GIFNDVHRSY

-1162 MFYKTNIDSVYDTNN
+1162 MFYKTNIDSVYDINN

-1184 EIATLSPSQI
+1184 EIATLSPSQL

-1229 DMTNDKDLF
+1229 DMTADKDLF

-1261 FSEPTYFLDST
+1261 FGEPTYFLDST

-1281 EIHRLKQD
+1281 EIYRLKQD
-1289 LGINTKEYKELLE
+1289 LGINSKEYEN
-1302 TMLETCHSESFPLR
+1302 
-1316 HSEGCK
+1316 
-1322 PEESKSIE
+1322 I
-1330 STIALKDSS
+1330 LKTLSNS
-1339 FATQIQNDGDI
+1339 Q
-1350 SPNAQHDEIVSHSE
+1350 SVEV
-1364 PLGEKSKITK
+1364 
-1374 EQLEDSFIRYDR
+1374 LEDSLICYDR

-1409 LPKNVGCGN
+1409 LPKNVGFGHSMFAN
-1418 SIWVSIPKR
+1418 IPKR
-1427 YIRDSQIFSTTLQ
+1427 YIIDFHGTIAIQS
-1440 HDKGECSQY
+1440 
-1449 DKMVSHSEALAE
+1449 VSH
-1461 ESHNK
+1461 
-1466 KCFGRCPQHDE
+1466 
-1477 RKYAQHDAH
+1477 
-1486 STRHSELRSSEE
+1486 
-1498 SHSIHHSEDFPPVI
+1498 
-1512 LRAVSPK
+1512 
-1519 NPAQCQINTQNISV
+1519 

-1551 ARGMIQI
+1551 ARGMVQI
-1558 NVNKTYL
+1558 NVSKTYL

-1579 SNQDYRYIYKNA
+1579 SKQDYAYIYKNA

-1600 AGDFEDLQKEF
+1600 GGGGF
-1611 GIDKGQ
+1611 
-1617 IPSTQKAYDT
+1617 
-1627 LRAKLDIHIAN
+1627 
-1638 LYGLSKE
+1638 
-1645 EFCAMLES
+1645 
-1653 FKVLNDKQPHYIALL
+1653 
-1668 KSLWE
+1668 

>member
-1 MPHSFNFLRNNLF
+1 MPHSFNFLCNNLF

-22 FPQIYDFEG
+22 FPQIYDFES

-118 HFSVIAESKAYKVE
+118 YFSVITESKAYKVE

-184 LEAILAMSNEK
+184 LESILAMPNSHDE
-195 YSDTAYHLA
+195 STLA
-204 TQSSCHSRDSACHSG
+204 RHQT
-219 DSTCDSELRSSE
+219 EL
-231 ESHPTRHSEGCKP
+231 
-244 EESHLLCHSEDCK
+244 
-257 PEESKNMESQ
+257 
-267 NIESR
+267 
-272 CFANAQHDGIVSHS
+272 
-286 KAKAEESQ
+286 
-294 DKESI
+294 
-299 ITESKNTKSTIAIK
+299 
-313 NSSFATQIQ
+313 
-322 NDGDISPMPQH
+322 
-333 DNTKSHTKQDNTI
+333 KSHI
-346 YDKQLQAFNYF
+346 LSQLQAFNYF
-357 YHIFHAKNFTQD
+357 YHIFHAKNFTQ
-369 SKDSKDTSTIS
+369 DSKDTSTIS

-413 IGACIYAANAESS
+413 IGACIYIANAESS

-600 LVYVPKIRGKAKGK
+600 LVYAPKIRGKAKGK

-723 FDAFPSFKTL
+723 FDSFPSFKTL

-821 TLAKSKGLFLQ
+821 TLAKSKESLFLQ
-832 DLDSKFNALQEVFYK
+832 DLDSKFNILQEVFGK

-933 IEFPEIMQ
+933 IEFPEIV
-941 TSSPHCDIIRHS
+941 
-953 KLRSS
+953 
-958 EESHPACHSEAL
+958 
-970 AEESKNAESI
+970 NGGV
-980 MKESQNIHTNSPLFI
+980 FI

-1036 TNLLDKPYIKAQYER
+1036 KNLLDKPYIKAQYER
-1051 EKAFIQ
+1051 EKTFIQ
-1057 SVNDYYKES
+1057 SVNDYYKDS
-1066 YPLNSGSGD
+1066 YPLSSGSGD

-1108 GSLSLRKEIL
+1108 GSLFLRKEIL
-1118 EHKRLNFFYSFENRE
+1118 ENKRLNFFYGFENRE
-1133 RIFDIDSRY
+1133 KIFDIDSRY

-1184 EIATLSPSQI
+1184 EIATLSPSQL

-1218 SLEWLDFRREL
+1218 SLEWLDFRNEL
-1229 DMTNDKDLF
+1229 HMTADKDYF
-1238 IESFSDDLLPLYEGK
+1238 IESYSKGLLPLYEGK

-1261 FSEPTYFLDST
+1261 FSEPSYFLDST
-1272 SFDERLRSK
+1272 AFDKRLRSK

-1289 LGINTKEYKELLE
+1289 LGINSKEYEN
-1302 TMLETCHSESFPLR
+1302 
-1316 HSEGCK
+1316 
-1322 PEESKSIE
+1322 I
-1330 STIALKDSS
+1330 LKTLSS
-1339 FATQIQNDGDI
+1339 SQ
-1350 SPNAQHDEIVSHSE
+1350 SVEV
-1364 PLGEKSKITK
+1364 
-1374 EQLEDSFIRYDR
+1374 LEDSLICYDR

-1409 LPKNVGCGN
+1409 LPKNVGFGHSMFAN
-1418 SIWVSIPKR
+1418 IPKR
-1427 YIRDSQIFSTTLQ
+1427 CIIDSHGAIAIQS
-1440 HDKGECSQY
+1440 
-1449 DKMVSHSEALAE
+1449 VSH
-1461 ESHNK
+1461 
-1466 KCFGRCPQHDE
+1466 
-1477 RKYAQHDAH
+1477 
-1486 STRHSELRSSEE
+1486 
-1498 SHSIHHSEDFPPVI
+1498 
-1512 LRAVSPK
+1512 
-1519 NPAQCQINTQNISV
+1519 

-1551 ARGMIQI
+1551 ARGMVQI
-1558 NVNKTYL
+1558 NVSKTYL

-1579 SNQDYRYIYKNA
+1579 SKQDYAYIYKNA

-1600 AGDFEDLQKEF
+1600 AGHFKDLQKEF

-1627 LRAKLDIHIAN
+1627 LRAKLDIHIAK

-1653 FKVLNDKQPHYIALL
+1653 FKVLRDKQAHYIALL

>member
-184 LEAILAMSNEK
+184 LEAILAMSNPHDE
-195 YSDTAYHLA
+195 STLE
-204 TQSSCHSRDSACHSG
+204 SSRQA
-219 DSTCDSELRSSE
+219 
-231 ESHPTRHSEGCKP
+231 
-244 EESHLLCHSEDCK
+244 
-257 PEESKNMESQ
+257 ESK
-267 NIESR
+267 
-272 CFANAQHDGIVSHS
+272 SHILS
-286 KAKAEESQ
+286 
-294 DKESI
+294 
-299 ITESKNTKSTIAIK
+299 
-313 NSSFATQIQ
+313 
-322 NDGDISPMPQH
+322 
-333 DNTKSHTKQDNTI
+333 
-346 YDKQLQAFNYF
+346 QLQAFNYF
-357 YHIFHAKNFTQD
+357 YHIFHAKNFTQ
-369 SKDSKDTSTIS
+369 DSKDTSTIS

-413 IGACIYAANAESS
+413 IGACIYIANAESS

-467 YALLNEIQNNEIKQA
+467 YALLNEIKYDEVKQS
-482 KGSPKPTSY
+482 GVS
-491 TNQAPKHKS
+491 PKHKS

-586 LSYFFDKADEDIFY
+586 LSYFFDRADEDIFY
-600 LVYVPKIRGKAKGK
+600 LVYAPKIRGKAKGK

-740 ITQNITEYIP
+740 ITQNITEYIK

-906 LESLEQDKKAK
+906 LESLEQNKEAK

-933 IEFPEIMQ
+933 IEFPEIV
-941 TSSPHCDIIRHS
+941 D
-953 KLRSS
+953 KG
-958 EESHPACHSEAL
+958 AFA
-970 AEESKNAESI
+970 
-980 MKESQNIHTNSPLFI
+980 
-995 GFDIIIGNPPWDK
+995 GFDVIIGNPPWDK

-1022 NYRTLSKSKKEEIK
+1022 NYRTLSNSKKEEIK

-1118 EHKRLNFFYSFENRE
+1118 ENKRLNFFYSFENRE
-1133 RIFDIDSRY
+1133 GIFNDVHRSY

-1162 MFYKTNIDSVYDTNN
+1162 MFYKTNIDSVYDINN

-1204 LEILAKCYARFKPL
+1204 LEILAKCYASFKPL
-1218 SLEWLDFRREL
+1218 SLEWLDFRNEL
-1229 DMTNDKDLF
+1229 HMTADKDLF
-1238 IESFSDDLLPLYEGK
+1238 IESYSDGLLPLYEGK

-1261 FSEPTYFLDST
+1261 FGEPSYFLDST
-1272 SFDERLRSK
+1272 AFDERLRSK

-1289 LGINTKEYKELLE
+1289 LGLNSKEYERLLESMLEGKESKMTKEE
-1302 TMLETCHSESFPLR
+1302 
-1316 HSEGCK
+1316 
-1322 PEESKSIE
+1322 
-1330 STIALKDSS
+1330 
-1339 FATQIQNDGDI
+1339 
-1350 SPNAQHDEIVSHSE
+1350 
-1364 PLGEKSKITK
+1364 
-1374 EQLEDSFIRYDR
+1374 LEDSIIRYDR
-1386 EFFRLGFRA
+1386 EFFRLGFRGI
-1395 VASDTNERTLIFSL
+1395 ASDTNERTLIFSL
-1409 LPKNVGCGN
+1409 LPKNVGFGHSMFAN
-1418 SIWVSIPKR
+1418 IPKR
-1427 YIRDSQIFSTTLQ
+1427 YIIDSHGAIAIQS
-1440 HDKGECSQY
+1440 
-1449 DKMVSHSEALAE
+1449 VSH
-1461 ESHNK
+1461 
-1466 KCFGRCPQHDE
+1466 
-1477 RKYAQHDAH
+1477 
-1486 STRHSELRSSEE
+1486 
-1498 SHSIHHSEDFPPVI
+1498 
-1512 LRAVSPK
+1512 
-1519 NPAQCQINTQNISV
+1519 

-1551 ARGMIQI
+1551 ARGMVQI
-1558 NVNKTYL
+1558 NVSKTYL

-1579 SNQDYRYIYKNA
+1579 SKQDYAYIYKNA

-1627 LRAKLDIHIAN
+1627 LRAKLDIHIAK

>member
-1 MPHSFNFLRNNLF
+1 MLQDFPFLNNNLF

-132 IDNKKIKDNPHFQIL
+132 IDNKKIENNPHFQIL

-184 LEAILAMSNEK
+184 LEAILAMSNPHDE
-195 YSDTAYHLA
+195 STLE
-204 TQSSCHSRDSACHSG
+204 SSRQA
-219 DSTCDSELRSSE
+219 
-231 ESHPTRHSEGCKP
+231 
-244 EESHLLCHSEDCK
+244 
-257 PEESKNMESQ
+257 ESK
-267 NIESR
+267 
-272 CFANAQHDGIVSHS
+272 SHILS
-286 KAKAEESQ
+286 
-294 DKESI
+294 
-299 ITESKNTKSTIAIK
+299 
-313 NSSFATQIQ
+313 
-322 NDGDISPMPQH
+322 
-333 DNTKSHTKQDNTI
+333 
-346 YDKQLQAFNYF
+346 QLQAFNYF

-369 SKDSKDTSTIS
+369 SKDTSTIS

-391 NIEDDLQSLIYGI
+391 AIEDDLQSLIYGI

-467 YALLNEIQNNEIKQA
+467 YALLNEIKYDEVKQS
-482 KGSPKPTSY
+482 GVS
-491 TNQAPKHKS
+491 PKHKS

-531 DSTKTPLLATPKI
+531 DSAKTALLATPKI

-586 LSYFFDKADEDIFY
+586 LSYFFDRADEDIFY
-600 LVYVPKIRGKAKGK
+600 LVYAPKIRGKAKGK

-740 ITQNITEYIP
+740 ITQNITEYIK

-906 LESLEQDKKAK
+906 LESLEQNKKAK
-917 ELIES
+917 DLIES

-933 IEFPEIMQ
+933 IEFPEIV
-941 TSSPHCDIIRHS
+941 
-953 KLRSS
+953 
-958 EESHPACHSEAL
+958 
-970 AEESKNAESI
+970 NGGV
-980 MKESQNIHTNSPLFI
+980 FI

-1036 TNLLDKPYIKAQYER
+1036 TNLLAKPYIKAQYER
-1051 EKAFIQ
+1051 EKTFIQ
-1057 SVNDYYKES
+1057 SVNDYYKDN
-1066 YPLNSGSGD
+1066 YPLSSGSGD

-1118 EHKRLNFFYSFENRE
+1118 ENKRLNFFYGFENRE
-1133 RIFDIDSRY
+1133 KIFDIDSRY

-1184 EIATLSPSQI
+1184 EIATLSPSQL

-1238 IESFSDDLLPLYEGK
+1238 IESYSDDLLPLYEGK

-1261 FSEPTYFLDST
+1261 FSEPSYFLDST
-1272 SFDERLRSK
+1272 AFDERLRSK

-1289 LGINTKEYKELLE
+1289 LGINSKEYENIIKTLSNSQSVE
-1302 TMLETCHSESFPLR
+1302 
-1316 HSEGCK
+1316 
-1322 PEESKSIE
+1322 
-1330 STIALKDSS
+1330 
-1339 FATQIQNDGDI
+1339 
-1350 SPNAQHDEIVSHSE
+1350 V
-1364 PLGEKSKITK
+1364 
-1374 EQLEDSFIRYDR
+1374 LEDSLICYDR

-1395 VASDTNERTLIFSL
+1395 VARDTDERTLIFSL
-1409 LPKNVGCGN
+1409 LPKNMGCGN

-1427 YIRDSQIFSTTLQ
+1427 YIIDSHGTIAIQ
-1440 HDKGECSQY
+1440 
-1449 DKMVSHSEALAE
+1449 
-1461 ESHNK
+1461 
-1466 KCFGRCPQHDE
+1466 
-1477 RKYAQHDAH
+1477 
-1486 STRHSELRSSEE
+1486 
-1498 SHSIHHSEDFPPVI
+1498 
-1512 LRAVSPK
+1512 
-1519 NPAQCQINTQNISV
+1519 SV
-1533 KRLLFALG
+1533 NHKRLLFALG

-1565 ERIPLPQPSDEELE
+1565 ERILLPQPSDEELE
-1579 SNQDYRYIYKNA
+1579 SKQDYVYIYKNA

-1627 LRAKLDIHIAN
+1627 LRAKLDIHIAK

-1668 KSLWE
+1668 KSL

>member
-1 MPHSFNFLRNNLF
+1 MPHSFNFLCNNLF

-184 LEAILAMSNEK
+184 LEAILAMPNSHDE
-195 YSDTAYHLA
+195 STLE
-204 TQSSCHSRDSACHSG
+204 SSHQ
-219 DSTCDSELRSSE
+219 TEL
-231 ESHPTRHSEGCKP
+231 
-244 EESHLLCHSEDCK
+244 
-257 PEESKNMESQ
+257 
-267 NIESR
+267 
-272 CFANAQHDGIVSHS
+272 
-286 KAKAEESQ
+286 
-294 DKESI
+294 
-299 ITESKNTKSTIAIK
+299 
-313 NSSFATQIQ
+313 
-322 NDGDISPMPQH
+322 
-333 DNTKSHTKQDNTI
+333 KSHI
-346 YDKQLQAFNYF
+346 LSQLQAFNYF

-380 HILEKNAQSKT
+380 RTLEKNAQSKT

-413 IGACIYAANAESS
+413 IGACIYIANAESS

-467 YALLNEIQNNEIKQA
+467 YALLNEIKYDEVKQS
-482 KGSPKPTSY
+482 GVS
-491 TNQAPKHKS
+491 PKHKS

-600 LVYVPKIRGKAKGK
+600 LVYAPKIRGKANGK

-723 FDAFPSFKTL
+723 FDSFPSFKTL
-733 YEREKDN
+733 YEREKDK
-740 ITQNITEYIP
+740 ITQNITEYIK

-933 IEFPEIMQ
+933 IEFPEIV
-941 TSSPHCDIIRHS
+941 D
-953 KLRSS
+953 KG
-958 EESHPACHSEAL
+958 AFA
-970 AEESKNAESI
+970 
-980 MKESQNIHTNSPLFI
+980 

-1036 TNLLDKPYIKAQYER
+1036 TNLLAKPYIKAQYER
-1051 EKAFIQ
+1051 EKTFIQ
-1057 SVNDYYKES
+1057 SVNDYYKDN
-1066 YPLNSGSGD
+1066 YPLSSGSGD

-1118 EHKRLNFFYSFENRE
+1118 ENKRLNFFYGFENRE
-1133 RIFDIDSRY
+1133 GIFNDVHRSY

-1184 EIATLSPSQI
+1184 EIATLSPSQL

-1229 DMTNDKDLF
+1229 DMTNDKKIF
-1238 IESFSDDLLPLYEGK
+1238 IESFSEGLLPLYEGK

-1261 FSEPTYFLDST
+1261 FSEPSYFLDST
-1272 SFDERLRSK
+1272 SFDKRLRSK

-1289 LGINTKEYKELLE
+1289 LGINSKEYEN
-1302 TMLETCHSESFPLR
+1302 
-1316 HSEGCK
+1316 
-1322 PEESKSIE
+1322 I
-1330 STIALKDSS
+1330 LKTLSNS
-1339 FATQIQNDGDI
+1339 Q
-1350 SPNAQHDEIVSHSE
+1350 SVEV
-1364 PLGEKSKITK
+1364 
-1374 EQLEDSFIRYDR
+1374 LEDSLICYDR
-1386 EFFRLGFRA
+1386 EFFRLGFRDI
-1395 VASDTNERTLIFSL
+1395 ASDTNERTAIFCL
-1409 LPKNVGCGN
+1409 LPKNVGFGHSMFAN
-1418 SIWVSIPKR
+1418 IPKR
-1427 YIRDSQIFSTTLQ
+1427 YIIDSHGAIAIQS
-1440 HDKGECSQY
+1440 
-1449 DKMVSHSEALAE
+1449 VSH
-1461 ESHNK
+1461 
-1466 KCFGRCPQHDE
+1466 
-1477 RKYAQHDAH
+1477 
-1486 STRHSELRSSEE
+1486 
-1498 SHSIHHSEDFPPVI
+1498 
-1512 LRAVSPK
+1512 
-1519 NPAQCQINTQNISV
+1519 

-1551 ARGMIQI
+1551 ARGMVQI
-1558 NVNKTYL
+1558 HLSKTYIV
-1565 ERIPLPQPSDEELE
+1565 RIPLPQPSDEELE
-1579 SNQDYRYIYKNA
+1579 SKQDYVYIYKNA

-1627 LRAKLDIHIAN
+1627 LRAKLDIHIAK

>member
-31 NKDQAKKA
+31 NKDQAKVA

-170 NSKLSATKIFYEID
+170 NSKLSATKIFYEIN
-184 LEAILAMSNEK
+184 LEAILAMSNPYDE
-195 YSDTAYHLA
+195 STLA
-204 TQSSCHSRDSACHSG
+204 
-219 DSTCDSELRSSE
+219 
-231 ESHPTRHSEGCKP
+231 RHQA
-244 EESHLLCHSEDCK
+244 
-257 PEESKNMESQ
+257 ESK
-267 NIESR
+267 
-272 CFANAQHDGIVSHS
+272 SHILS
-286 KAKAEESQ
+286 
-294 DKESI
+294 
-299 ITESKNTKSTIAIK
+299 
-313 NSSFATQIQ
+313 
-322 NDGDISPMPQH
+322 
-333 DNTKSHTKQDNTI
+333 
-346 YDKQLQAFNYF
+346 QLQAFNYF

-413 IGACIYAANAESS
+413 IGACIYIANAESS

-467 YALLNEIQNNEIKQA
+467 YALLNEIQDNEIKQA

-491 TNQAPKHKS
+491 TNHQAPKHKS

-586 LSYFFDKADEDIFY
+586 LSYFFDRADEDIFY
-600 LVYVPKIRGKAKGK
+600 LVYAPKIRGKAKGK
-614 AKSQD
+614 VKSQD

-723 FDAFPSFKTL
+723 FDSFPSFKTL
-733 YEREKDN
+733 YEREKDK

-933 IEFPEIMQ
+933 IEFPEIV
-941 TSSPHCDIIRHS
+941 SDGV
-953 KLRSS
+953 
-958 EESHPACHSEAL
+958 
-970 AEESKNAESI
+970 
-980 MKESQNIHTNSPLFI
+980 FV
-995 GFDIIIGNPPWDK
+995 GFDIIVGNPPWDK

-1036 TNLLDKPYIKAQYER
+1036 TNLLAKPYIKAQYER
-1051 EKAFIQ
+1051 EKTFIQ
-1057 SVNDYYKES
+1057 SVNDYYKDS
-1066 YPLNSGSGD
+1066 YPLSSGSGD

-1118 EHKRLNFFYSFENRE
+1118 KNKRLVYFYSFENNRG
-1133 RIFDIDSRY
+1133 IFKDVHRSY

-1184 EIATLSPSQI
+1184 EIATLSPSQL

-1229 DMTNDKDLF
+1229 DMTADKDLF
-1238 IESFSDDLLPLYEGK
+1238 IESYSDDLLPLYEGK

-1261 FSEPTYFLDST
+1261 FSEPSYFLDST
-1272 SFDERLRSK
+1272 AFDERLRSK

-1289 LGINTKEYKELLE
+1289 LGINSKEYEN
-1302 TMLETCHSESFPLR
+1302 
-1316 HSEGCK
+1316 
-1322 PEESKSIE
+1322 I
-1330 STIALKDSS
+1330 LKTLSNS
-1339 FATQIQNDGDI
+1339 Q
-1350 SPNAQHDEIVSHSE
+1350 SVEV
-1364 PLGEKSKITK
+1364 
-1374 EQLEDSFIRYDR
+1374 LEDSLICYDR

-1395 VASDTNERTLIFSL
+1395 VARDTDERTLIFSL

-1418 SIWVSIPKR
+1418 SIWASIPKR
-1427 YIRDSQIFSTTLQ
+1427 YIIDSHGTIAIQS
-1440 HDKGECSQY
+1440 
-1449 DKMVSHSEALAE
+1449 VSH
-1461 ESHNK
+1461 
-1466 KCFGRCPQHDE
+1466 
-1477 RKYAQHDAH
+1477 
-1486 STRHSELRSSEE
+1486 
-1498 SHSIHHSEDFPPVI
+1498 
-1512 LRAVSPK
+1512 
-1519 NPAQCQINTQNISV
+1519 

-1579 SNQDYRYIYKNA
+1579 TNQDYRYIYKNA

-1611 GIDKGQ
+1611 GIDKGH

-1627 LRAKLDIHIAN
+1627 LRAKLDIHIAK

-1653 FKVLNDKQPHYIALL
+1653 FKVLHDKQPHYIALL

>member
-1 MPHSFNFLRNNLF
+1 MLQDFPFLNNNLF

-118 HFSVIAESKAYKVE
+118 HFSVIVESKAYKVE

-184 LEAILAMSNEK
+184 LEAILAMSNPHDE
-195 YSDTAYHLA
+195 STLA
-204 TQSSCHSRDSACHSG
+204 RHQT
-219 DSTCDSELRSSE
+219 EL
-231 ESHPTRHSEGCKP
+231 
-244 EESHLLCHSEDCK
+244 
-257 PEESKNMESQ
+257 
-267 NIESR
+267 
-272 CFANAQHDGIVSHS
+272 
-286 KAKAEESQ
+286 
-294 DKESI
+294 
-299 ITESKNTKSTIAIK
+299 
-313 NSSFATQIQ
+313 
-322 NDGDISPMPQH
+322 
-333 DNTKSHTKQDNTI
+333 KSHI
-346 YDKQLQAFNYF
+346 LSQLQAFNYF
-357 YHIFHAKNFTQD
+357 YHIFHAKNFTQ
-369 SKDSKDTSTIS
+369 DSKDTSTIS

-482 KGSPKPTSY
+482 KASPKPTSY
-491 TNQAPKHKS
+491 TKHQAPKHKS

-531 DSTKTPLLATPKI
+531 DSAKTALLATPKI

-586 LSYFFDKADEDIFY
+586 LSYFFDRADEDIFY
-600 LVYVPKIRGKAKGK
+600 LVYAPKIRGKAKGK

-723 FDAFPSFKTL
+723 FDSFPSFKTL

-933 IEFPEIMQ
+933 IEFPEIV
-941 TSSPHCDIIRHS
+941 
-953 KLRSS
+953 
-958 EESHPACHSEAL
+958 
-970 AEESKNAESI
+970 NGGV
-980 MKESQNIHTNSPLFI
+980 FV
-995 GFDIIIGNPPWDK
+995 GFDIIVGNPPWDK

-1036 TNLLDKPYIKAQYER
+1036 TNLLAKPYIKAQYER
-1051 EKAFIQ
+1051 EKTFMQ
-1057 SVNDYYKES
+1057 SVNDYYKDN
-1066 YPLNSGSGD
+1066 YPLSSGSGD

-1118 EHKRLNFFYSFENRE
+1118 KNKRLVYFYSFENNRG
-1133 RIFDIDSRY
+1133 IFKDVHRSY

-1184 EIATLSPSQI
+1184 EIATLSPSQL

-1229 DMTNDKDLF
+1229 DMTADKDLF
-1238 IESFSDDLLPLYEGK
+1238 IESYSDDLLPLYEGK

-1261 FSEPTYFLDST
+1261 FSEPSYFLDST
-1272 SFDERLRSK
+1272 AFDEQLRSK

-1289 LGINTKEYKELLE
+1289 LGINSKEYEN
-1302 TMLETCHSESFPLR
+1302 
-1316 HSEGCK
+1316 
-1322 PEESKSIE
+1322 I
-1330 STIALKDSS
+1330 LKTLSNS
-1339 FATQIQNDGDI
+1339 Q
-1350 SPNAQHDEIVSHSE
+1350 SVEV
-1364 PLGEKSKITK
+1364 
-1374 EQLEDSFIRYDR
+1374 LEDSLICYDR

-1395 VASDTNERTLIFSL
+1395 VARDTDERTLIFSL
-1409 LPKNVGCGN
+1409 LPKNVGFGHSMFAN
-1418 SIWVSIPKR
+1418 IPKR
-1427 YIRDSQIFSTTLQ
+1427 YIIDSHGTIAIQS
-1440 HDKGECSQY
+1440 
-1449 DKMVSHSEALAE
+1449 VSH
-1461 ESHNK
+1461 
-1466 KCFGRCPQHDE
+1466 
-1477 RKYAQHDAH
+1477 
-1486 STRHSELRSSEE
+1486 
-1498 SHSIHHSEDFPPVI
+1498 
-1512 LRAVSPK
+1512 
-1519 NPAQCQINTQNISV
+1519 

-1551 ARGMIQI
+1551 ARGMVQI
-1558 NVNKTYL
+1558 NVSKTYL

-1579 SNQDYRYIYKNA
+1579 SKQDYAYIYKNA

-1600 AGDFEDLQKEF
+1600 AGHFKELQSAF
-1611 GIDKGQ
+1611 GIDKAQ

-1627 LRAKLDIHIAN
+1627 LRAKLDIHIAK

-1653 FKVLNDKQPHYIALL
+1653 FKVLHDKQPHYIALL

>member
-1 MPHSFNFLRNNLF
+1 MPHAFHFLRNNLF

-108 PKEQRTANNE
+108 AKEQRTANNE

-184 LEAILAMSNEK
+184 LEAILAMSNPHDE
-195 YSDTAYHLA
+195 STLE
-204 TQSSCHSRDSACHSG
+204 SSRQA
-219 DSTCDSELRSSE
+219 
-231 ESHPTRHSEGCKP
+231 
-244 EESHLLCHSEDCK
+244 
-257 PEESKNMESQ
+257 ESK
-267 NIESR
+267 
-272 CFANAQHDGIVSHS
+272 SHILS
-286 KAKAEESQ
+286 
-294 DKESI
+294 
-299 ITESKNTKSTIAIK
+299 
-313 NSSFATQIQ
+313 
-322 NDGDISPMPQH
+322 
-333 DNTKSHTKQDNTI
+333 
-346 YDKQLQAFNYF
+346 QLQAFNYF
-357 YHIFHAKNFTQD
+357 YYIFHAKNFTQD

-380 HILEKNAQSKT
+380 HILEKNAHSKT

-413 IGACIYAANAESS
+413 IGACIYIANAESS

-467 YALLNEIQNNEIKQA
+467 YALLNEIKYDEMKQS
-482 KGSPKPTSY
+482 GVS
-491 TNQAPKHKS
+491 PKHKS

-531 DSTKTPLLATPKI
+531 DSTKTALLATPKI

-550 IEILETLFYYTD
+550 MEILETLFYYTD

-600 LVYVPKIRGKAKGK
+600 LVYAPKIRGKAKGK

-723 FDAFPSFKTL
+723 FDSFPSFKTL

-821 TLAKSKGLFLQ
+821 TLTKSKGLFLQ

-883 QNAKHFIKDPQERQS
+883 QNTKHFIKDPQERQP

-906 LESLEQDKKAK
+906 LESLEQNKEAK

-933 IEFPEIMQ
+933 IEFPEIV
-941 TSSPHCDIIRHS
+941 SDGV
-953 KLRSS
+953 
-958 EESHPACHSEAL
+958 
-970 AEESKNAESI
+970 
-980 MKESQNIHTNSPLFI
+980 FI

-1022 NYRTLSKSKKEEIK
+1022 NYRTLSNSKKEEIK
-1036 TNLLDKPYIKAQYER
+1036 KNLLAKPYIKAQYER

-1066 YPLNSGSGD
+1066 YPLSSGSGD

-1133 RIFDIDSRY
+1133 GIFNDVHRSY

-1177 IIETSLE
+1177 IIETNLE
-1184 EIATLSPSQI
+1184 EIATLSPIQL

-1204 LEILAKCYARFKPL
+1204 LEILAKCYTSFKPL
-1218 SLEWLDFRREL
+1218 SLEWLDFRNEL
-1229 DMTNDKDLF
+1229 HMTADKDLF
-1238 IESFSDDLLPLYEGK
+1238 IESYSDDLLPLYEGK

-1261 FSEPTYFLDST
+1261 FGEPTYFLDST
-1272 SFDERLRSK
+1272 SFDKRLRSK

-1289 LGINTKEYKELLE
+1289 LGINSKEYEN
-1302 TMLETCHSESFPLR
+1302 
-1316 HSEGCK
+1316 
-1322 PEESKSIE
+1322 I
-1330 STIALKDSS
+1330 LKTLSNS
-1339 FATQIQNDGDI
+1339 Q
-1350 SPNAQHDEIVSHSE
+1350 SVEV
-1364 PLGEKSKITK
+1364 
-1374 EQLEDSFIRYDR
+1374 LEDSLICYDR

-1409 LPKNVGCGN
+1409 LPKNVGFGHSMFAN
-1418 SIWVSIPKR
+1418 TPK
-1427 YIRDSQIFSTTLQ
+1427 
-1440 HDKGECSQY
+1440 
-1449 DKMVSHSEALAE
+1449 
-1461 ESHNK
+1461 
-1466 KCFGRCPQHDE
+1466 
-1477 RKYAQHDAH
+1477 KYALDSNGGITTQ
-1486 STRHSELRSSEE
+1486 S
-1498 SHSIHHSEDFPPVI
+1498 
-1512 LRAVSPK
+1512 VSY
-1519 NPAQCQINTQNISV
+1519 
-1533 KRLLFALG
+1533 KRILFALG
-1541 IFNSLVVDYI
+1541 ICNSLVVDYI
-1551 ARGMIQI
+1551 ARGMVQI
-1558 NVNKTYL
+1558 NVSKTYL

-1579 SNQDYRYIYKNA
+1579 SNASYKEIYTTA
-1591 LILQLYHDK
+1591 LLLQLYNDK
-1600 AGDFEDLQKEF
+1600 AGHFKELQSAF
-1611 GIDKGQ
+1611 GIDKAQ

-1627 LRAKLDIHIAN
+1627 LRARLDIHIAK

-1653 FKVLNDKQPHYIALL
+1653 FKVLHDKQPHYIALL

>member
-1 MPHSFNFLRNNLF
+1 MPHAFHFLSNNLF

-184 LEAILAMSNEK
+184 LEAILAMDNPHDESTLE
-195 YSDTAYHLA
+195 
-204 TQSSCHSRDSACHSG
+204 SSRQA
-219 DSTCDSELRSSE
+219 
-231 ESHPTRHSEGCKP
+231 
-244 EESHLLCHSEDCK
+244 
-257 PEESKNMESQ
+257 ESK
-267 NIESR
+267 
-272 CFANAQHDGIVSHS
+272 SHILS
-286 KAKAEESQ
+286 
-294 DKESI
+294 
-299 ITESKNTKSTIAIK
+299 
-313 NSSFATQIQ
+313 
-322 NDGDISPMPQH
+322 
-333 DNTKSHTKQDNTI
+333 
-346 YDKQLQAFNYF
+346 QLQAFNYF
-357 YHIFHAKNFTQD
+357 YHIFHAKNFTQ
-369 SKDSKDTSTIS
+369 DSKDTSTIS

-467 YALLNEIQNNEIKQA
+467 YALLNEIKYDEVKQS
-482 KGSPKPTSY
+482 GVS
-491 TNQAPKHKS
+491 PKHKS

-531 DSTKTPLLATPKI
+531 DSTKTALLATPKI

-600 LVYVPKIRGKAKGK
+600 LVYAPKIRGKAKGK

-723 FDAFPSFKTL
+723 FDSFPSFKTL

-740 ITQNITEYIP
+740 ITQNITEYIK

-917 ELIES
+917 DLIES

-933 IEFPEIMQ
+933 IEFPEIV
-941 TSSPHCDIIRHS
+941 SDGV
-953 KLRSS
+953 
-958 EESHPACHSEAL
+958 
-970 AEESKNAESI
+970 
-980 MKESQNIHTNSPLFI
+980 FI

-1022 NYRTLSKSKKEEIK
+1022 NYRTLSNSKKEEIK

-1051 EKAFIQ
+1051 EKTFIQ

-1118 EHKRLNFFYSFENRE
+1118 ENKRLNFFYSFENRE
-1133 RIFDIDSRY
+1133 KIFDIDSRY

-1184 EIATLSPSQI
+1184 EIATLSPSQL

-1204 LEILAKCYARFKPL
+1204 LEILAKCYASFKPL
-1218 SLEWLDFRREL
+1218 SLEWLDFRNEL
-1229 DMTNDKDLF
+1229 HMTADKDLF

-1272 SFDERLRSK
+1272 SFDKRLRSK

-1289 LGINTKEYKELLE
+1289 LGLNSKEYERLLESMLEGKESKMTKEE
-1302 TMLETCHSESFPLR
+1302 
-1316 HSEGCK
+1316 
-1322 PEESKSIE
+1322 
-1330 STIALKDSS
+1330 
-1339 FATQIQNDGDI
+1339 
-1350 SPNAQHDEIVSHSE
+1350 
-1364 PLGEKSKITK
+1364 
-1374 EQLEDSFIRYDR
+1374 LEDSIIRYDR
-1386 EFFRLGFRA
+1386 EFFRLGFRGI
-1395 VASDTNERTLIFSL
+1395 ASDTNERTLIFSL
-1409 LPKNVGCGN
+1409 LPKNVGFGHSMFAN
-1418 SIWVSIPKR
+1418 IPKR
-1427 YIRDSQIFSTTLQ
+1427 CIIDSHGAIAIQS
-1440 HDKGECSQY
+1440 
-1449 DKMVSHSEALAE
+1449 VSH
-1461 ESHNK
+1461 
-1466 KCFGRCPQHDE
+1466 
-1477 RKYAQHDAH
+1477 
-1486 STRHSELRSSEE
+1486 
-1498 SHSIHHSEDFPPVI
+1498 
-1512 LRAVSPK
+1512 
-1519 NPAQCQINTQNISV
+1519 

-1551 ARGMIQI
+1551 ARGMVQI
-1558 NVNKTYL
+1558 NVSKTYL

-1579 SNQDYRYIYKNA
+1579 SKQDYAYIYKNA

-1627 LRAKLDIHIAN
+1627 LRAKLDIHIAK

>member
-1 MPHSFNFLRNNLF
+1 MPHAFHFLKNNLF

-184 LEAILAMSNEK
+184 LEAILAMSNPHDE
-195 YSDTAYHLA
+195 STLE
-204 TQSSCHSRDSACHSG
+204 SSRQA
-219 DSTCDSELRSSE
+219 
-231 ESHPTRHSEGCKP
+231 
-244 EESHLLCHSEDCK
+244 
-257 PEESKNMESQ
+257 ESK
-267 NIESR
+267 
-272 CFANAQHDGIVSHS
+272 SHILS
-286 KAKAEESQ
+286 
-294 DKESI
+294 
-299 ITESKNTKSTIAIK
+299 
-313 NSSFATQIQ
+313 
-322 NDGDISPMPQH
+322 
-333 DNTKSHTKQDNTI
+333 
-346 YDKQLQAFNYF
+346 QLQAFNYF
-357 YHIFHAKNFTQD
+357 YHIFHAKNFTQ
-369 SKDSKDTSTIS
+369 DSKDTSTIS

-413 IGACIYAANAESS
+413 IGACIYIANAESS

-444 AYFEDKFDDVLE
+444 AYFEDKFDEVLE

-491 TNQAPKHKS
+491 TKHQAPKHKS

-531 DSTKTPLLATPKI
+531 DSTKTALLATPKI

-586 LSYFFDKADEDIFY
+586 LSYFFDRADEDIFY
-600 LVYVPKIRGKAKGK
+600 LVYAPKIRGKAKGK

-723 FDAFPSFKTL
+723 FDSFPSFKTL

-740 ITQNITEYIP
+740 ITQNITEYIK

-883 QNAKHFIKDPQERQS
+883 QNTKHFIKDPQEIQP

-906 LESLEQDKKAK
+906 LESLEQNKEAK

-933 IEFPEIMQ
+933 IEFPEIV
-941 TSSPHCDIIRHS
+941 SDGV
-953 KLRSS
+953 
-958 EESHPACHSEAL
+958 
-970 AEESKNAESI
+970 
-980 MKESQNIHTNSPLFI
+980 FI

-1022 NYRTLSKSKKEEIK
+1022 NYRTLSNSKKEEIK
-1036 TNLLDKPYIKAQYER
+1036 KNLLAKPYIKAQYEG
-1051 EKAFIQ
+1051 EKTFIQ

-1118 EHKRLNFFYSFENRE
+1118 EHKKLNFFYSFENRE
-1133 RIFDIDSRY
+1133 GIFNDVHRSY

-1184 EIATLSPSQI
+1184 EIATLSPSQL

-1229 DMTNDKDLF
+1229 DMTNDKKIF

-1261 FSEPTYFLDST
+1261 FSEPSYFLDST
-1272 SFDERLRSK
+1272 SFDKRLRSK

-1289 LGINTKEYKELLE
+1289 LGINSKEYEN
-1302 TMLETCHSESFPLR
+1302 
-1316 HSEGCK
+1316 
-1322 PEESKSIE
+1322 I
-1330 STIALKDSS
+1330 LKTLSNS
-1339 FATQIQNDGDI
+1339 Q
-1350 SPNAQHDEIVSHSE
+1350 SVEV
-1364 PLGEKSKITK
+1364 
-1374 EQLEDSFIRYDR
+1374 LEDSLICYDR
-1386 EFFRLGFRA
+1386 EFFRLGFRDI
-1395 VASDTNERTLIFSL
+1395 ASDTNERTAIFCL

-1418 SIWVSIPKR
+1418 SIWASIPKR
-1427 YIRDSQIFSTTLQ
+1427 YIIDSHGTIAIQS
-1440 HDKGECSQY
+1440 
-1449 DKMVSHSEALAE
+1449 VSH
-1461 ESHNK
+1461 
-1466 KCFGRCPQHDE
+1466 
-1477 RKYAQHDAH
+1477 
-1486 STRHSELRSSEE
+1486 
-1498 SHSIHHSEDFPPVI
+1498 
-1512 LRAVSPK
+1512 
-1519 NPAQCQINTQNISV
+1519 

-1551 ARGMIQI
+1551 ARGMVQI
-1558 NVNKTYL
+1558 HLNKTYIV
-1565 ERIPLPQPSDEELE
+1565 RIPLPQPSDEELE
-1579 SNQDYRYIYKNA
+1579 SKQDYAYIYKNA

-1627 LRAKLDIHIAN
+1627 LRAKLDIHIAK

>member
-1 MPHSFNFLRNNLF
+1 MPHAFHFLRNNLF

-184 LEAILAMSNEK
+184 LEAILAMSNPYDE
-195 YSDTAYHLA
+195 STLA
-204 TQSSCHSRDSACHSG
+204 
-219 DSTCDSELRSSE
+219 
-231 ESHPTRHSEGCKP
+231 RHQA
-244 EESHLLCHSEDCK
+244 
-257 PEESKNMESQ
+257 ESK
-267 NIESR
+267 
-272 CFANAQHDGIVSHS
+272 SHILS
-286 KAKAEESQ
+286 
-294 DKESI
+294 
-299 ITESKNTKSTIAIK
+299 
-313 NSSFATQIQ
+313 
-322 NDGDISPMPQH
+322 
-333 DNTKSHTKQDNTI
+333 
-346 YDKQLQAFNYF
+346 QLQAFNYF

-369 SKDSKDTSTIS
+369 SKDTSTIS
-380 HILEKNAQSKT
+380 RTLEKNAQSKT
-391 NIEDDLQSLIYGI
+391 AIEDDLQSLIYGI

-413 IGACIYAANAESS
+413 IGACIYIANAESS

-444 AYFEDKFDDVLE
+444 AYFEDKFDEVLE

-467 YALLNEIQNNEIKQA
+467 YALLNEIQNNEIKQTKA
-482 KGSPKPTSY
+482 SPKPTSY
-491 TNQAPKHKS
+491 TNHQAPKHKS

-531 DSTKTPLLATPKI
+531 DSTKTPLLTTPKI

-586 LSYFFDKADEDIFY
+586 LSYFFDRADEDIFY
-600 LVYVPKIRGKAKGK
+600 LVYAPKIRGKAKGK
-614 AKSQD
+614 VKSQD

-723 FDAFPSFKTL
+723 FDSFPSFKTL

-821 TLAKSKGLFLQ
+821 TLTKSKGLFLQ

-933 IEFPEIMQ
+933 IEFPEIV
-941 TSSPHCDIIRHS
+941 
-953 KLRSS
+953 
-958 EESHPACHSEAL
+958 
-970 AEESKNAESI
+970 NGGV
-980 MKESQNIHTNSPLFI
+980 FI

-1036 TNLLDKPYIKAQYER
+1036 KNLLAKPYIKAQYDR

-1133 RIFDIDSRY
+1133 GIFNDVHRSY

-1184 EIATLSPSQI
+1184 EIATLSPIQL

-1218 SLEWLDFRREL
+1218 SLEWLDFRNEL
-1229 DMTNDKDLF
+1229 HMTADKDLF
-1238 IESFSDDLLPLYEGK
+1238 IESFSEGLLPLYEGK

-1261 FSEPTYFLDST
+1261 FSEPSYFLDST
-1272 SFDERLRSK
+1272 AFDERLRSK

-1289 LGINTKEYKELLE
+1289 LGINSKEYEN
-1302 TMLETCHSESFPLR
+1302 
-1316 HSEGCK
+1316 
-1322 PEESKSIE
+1322 I
-1330 STIALKDSS
+1330 LKTLSNS
-1339 FATQIQNDGDI
+1339 Q
-1350 SPNAQHDEIVSHSE
+1350 SVEV
-1364 PLGEKSKITK
+1364 
-1374 EQLEDSFIRYDR
+1374 LEDSLICYDR

-1395 VASDTNERTLIFSL
+1395 VARDTDERTLIFSL

-1418 SIWVSIPKR
+1418 SIWASIPKR
-1427 YIRDSQIFSTTLQ
+1427 YIIDSHGTIAIQS
-1440 HDKGECSQY
+1440 
-1449 DKMVSHSEALAE
+1449 VSH
-1461 ESHNK
+1461 
-1466 KCFGRCPQHDE
+1466 
-1477 RKYAQHDAH
+1477 
-1486 STRHSELRSSEE
+1486 
-1498 SHSIHHSEDFPPVI
+1498 
-1512 LRAVSPK
+1512 
-1519 NPAQCQINTQNISV
+1519 

-1579 SNQDYRYIYKNA
+1579 SKQDYAYIYKNA

-1627 LRAKLDIHIAN
+1627 LRAKLDIHIAK

-1653 FKVLNDKQPHYIALL
+1653 FKVLHDKQPHYIALL

>member
-1 MPHSFNFLRNNLF
+1 MPHAFHFLRNNLF

-31 NKDQAKKA
+31 NKDQAKAA

-63 FISEVLEILGWS
+63 FISKVLEILGWS

-132 IDNKKIKDNPHFQIL
+132 IDNKKIENNPHFQIL

-170 NSKLSATKIFYEID
+170 NSKLSATKIFYEIN
-184 LEAILAMSNEK
+184 LEAILAMSNPHDE
-195 YSDTAYHLA
+195 STLE
-204 TQSSCHSRDSACHSG
+204 SSRQA
-219 DSTCDSELRSSE
+219 
-231 ESHPTRHSEGCKP
+231 
-244 EESHLLCHSEDCK
+244 
-257 PEESKNMESQ
+257 ESK
-267 NIESR
+267 
-272 CFANAQHDGIVSHS
+272 SHILS
-286 KAKAEESQ
+286 
-294 DKESI
+294 
-299 ITESKNTKSTIAIK
+299 
-313 NSSFATQIQ
+313 
-322 NDGDISPMPQH
+322 
-333 DNTKSHTKQDNTI
+333 
-346 YDKQLQAFNYF
+346 QLQAFNYF
-357 YHIFHAKNFTQD
+357 YHIFHAKNFTQ
-369 SKDSKDTSTIS
+369 DSKDTSTIS

-482 KGSPKPTSY
+482 KASPKPTSY
-491 TNQAPKHKS
+491 TNHQAPKHKS

-586 LSYFFDKADEDIFY
+586 LSYFFDRADEDIFY
-600 LVYVPKIRGKAKGK
+600 LVYAPKIRGKAKGK

-723 FDAFPSFKTL
+723 FDSFPSFKTL

-740 ITQNITEYIP
+740 ITQNITEYIK

-933 IEFPEIMQ
+933 IEFPEIV
-941 TSSPHCDIIRHS
+941 SDGV
-953 KLRSS
+953 
-958 EESHPACHSEAL
+958 
-970 AEESKNAESI
+970 
-980 MKESQNIHTNSPLFI
+980 FV

-1022 NYRTLSKSKKEEIK
+1022 NYRTLSNSKKEEIK

-1051 EKAFIQ
+1051 EKTFIQ

-1066 YPLNSGSGD
+1066 YPLSSGSGD

-1118 EHKRLNFFYSFENRE
+1118 ENKRLNFFYSFENRE
-1133 RIFDIDSRY
+1133 KIFDIDSRY

-1218 SLEWLDFRREL
+1218 SLEWLDFRNEL
-1229 DMTNDKDLF
+1229 HMTADKDLF

-1261 FSEPTYFLDST
+1261 FSEPSYFLDST
-1272 SFDERLRSK
+1272 AFDKRLRSK

-1289 LGINTKEYKELLE
+1289 LGINSKEYEN
-1302 TMLETCHSESFPLR
+1302 
-1316 HSEGCK
+1316 
-1322 PEESKSIE
+1322 I
-1330 STIALKDSS
+1330 LKTLSNS
-1339 FATQIQNDGDI
+1339 Q
-1350 SPNAQHDEIVSHSE
+1350 SVEV
-1364 PLGEKSKITK
+1364 
-1374 EQLEDSFIRYDR
+1374 LEDSLICYDR

-1409 LPKNVGCGN
+1409 LPKNVGFGHSMFAN
-1418 SIWVSIPKR
+1418 IPKR
-1427 YIRDSQIFSTTLQ
+1427 CIIDSHGAIAIQS
-1440 HDKGECSQY
+1440 
-1449 DKMVSHSEALAE
+1449 VSH
-1461 ESHNK
+1461 
-1466 KCFGRCPQHDE
+1466 
-1477 RKYAQHDAH
+1477 
-1486 STRHSELRSSEE
+1486 
-1498 SHSIHHSEDFPPVI
+1498 
-1512 LRAVSPK
+1512 
-1519 NPAQCQINTQNISV
+1519 

-1541 IFNSLVVDYI
+1541 ICNSLVVDYI
-1551 ARGMIQI
+1551 ARGMVQI
-1558 NVNKTYL
+1558 NVSKTYL

-1579 SNQDYRYIYKNA
+1579 SKQDYAYIYKNA

-1600 AGDFEDLQKEF
+1600 AGDFDGLQKEF
-1611 GIDKGQ
+1611 YQEGLIDKGQ

-1627 LRAKLDIHIAN
+1627 LRAKLDIHIAK

>member
-1 MPHSFNFLRNNLF
+1 MLQDFPFLNNNLF

-118 HFSVIAESKAYKVE
+118 HFSVIVESKAYKVE

-184 LEAILAMSNEK
+184 LEAILAMSNPHDE
-195 YSDTAYHLA
+195 STLA
-204 TQSSCHSRDSACHSG
+204 RHQT
-219 DSTCDSELRSSE
+219 EL
-231 ESHPTRHSEGCKP
+231 
-244 EESHLLCHSEDCK
+244 
-257 PEESKNMESQ
+257 
-267 NIESR
+267 
-272 CFANAQHDGIVSHS
+272 
-286 KAKAEESQ
+286 
-294 DKESI
+294 
-299 ITESKNTKSTIAIK
+299 
-313 NSSFATQIQ
+313 
-322 NDGDISPMPQH
+322 
-333 DNTKSHTKQDNTI
+333 KSHI
-346 YDKQLQAFNYF
+346 LSQLQAFNYF
-357 YHIFHAKNFTQD
+357 YHIFHAKNFTQ
-369 SKDSKDTSTIS
+369 DSKDTSTIS

-482 KGSPKPTSY
+482 KASPKPTSY
-491 TNQAPKHKS
+491 TKHQAPKHKS

-531 DSTKTPLLATPKI
+531 DSAKTALLATPKI

-586 LSYFFDKADEDIFY
+586 LSYFFDRADEDIFY
-600 LVYVPKIRGKAKGK
+600 LVYAPKIRGKAKGK

-723 FDAFPSFKTL
+723 FDSFPSFKTL

-740 ITQNITEYIP
+740 ITQNITEYIK

-883 QNAKHFIKDPQERQS
+883 QNTKHFIKDPQERQS

-906 LESLEQDKKAK
+906 LESLEQNKKAK
-917 ELIES
+917 DLIES

-933 IEFPEIMQ
+933 IEFPEIV
-941 TSSPHCDIIRHS
+941 
-953 KLRSS
+953 
-958 EESHPACHSEAL
+958 
-970 AEESKNAESI
+970 NGGV
-980 MKESQNIHTNSPLFI
+980 FV

-1036 TNLLDKPYIKAQYER
+1036 TNLLAKPYIKAQYER
-1051 EKAFIQ
+1051 EKTFIQ

-1133 RIFDIDSRY
+1133 GIFNDVHRSY

-1184 EIATLSPSQI
+1184 EIAILSPSQI

-1229 DMTNDKDLF
+1229 DMTNDKKIF
-1238 IESFSDDLLPLYEGK
+1238 IESFSEGLLPLYEGK

-1261 FSEPTYFLDST
+1261 FSEPSYFLDST
-1272 SFDERLRSK
+1272 SFDKRLRSK

-1289 LGINTKEYKELLE
+1289 LGINSKEYEN
-1302 TMLETCHSESFPLR
+1302 
-1316 HSEGCK
+1316 
-1322 PEESKSIE
+1322 I
-1330 STIALKDSS
+1330 LKTLSNS
-1339 FATQIQNDGDI
+1339 Q
-1350 SPNAQHDEIVSHSE
+1350 SVEV
-1364 PLGEKSKITK
+1364 
-1374 EQLEDSFIRYDR
+1374 LEDSLICYDR
-1386 EFFRLGFRA
+1386 EFFRLGFRDI
-1395 VASDTNERTLIFSL
+1395 ASDTNERTAIFCL
-1409 LPKNVGCGN
+1409 LPKNVGFGHSMFAN
-1418 SIWVSIPKR
+1418 IPKR
-1427 YIRDSQIFSTTLQ
+1427 YIIDSHGAIAIQS
-1440 HDKGECSQY
+1440 
-1449 DKMVSHSEALAE
+1449 VSH
-1461 ESHNK
+1461 
-1466 KCFGRCPQHDE
+1466 
-1477 RKYAQHDAH
+1477 
-1486 STRHSELRSSEE
+1486 
-1498 SHSIHHSEDFPPVI
+1498 
-1512 LRAVSPK
+1512 
-1519 NPAQCQINTQNISV
+1519 

-1551 ARGMIQI
+1551 ARGMVQI
-1558 NVNKTYL
+1558 HLSKTYIV
-1565 ERIPLPQPSDEELE
+1565 RIPLPQPSDEELE
-1579 SNQDYRYIYKNA
+1579 SKQDYVYIYKNA

-1627 LRAKLDIHIAN
+1627 LRAKLDIHIAK

>member
-1 MPHSFNFLRNNLF
+1 
-14 TSYTLEVD
+14 
-22 FPQIYDFEG
+22 
-31 NKDQAKKA
+31 
-39 LDSIKAI
+39 
-46 YNKEKFI
+46 
-53 SQNEHQFEDD
+53 
-63 FISEVLEILGWS
+63 
-75 FIRQEEKIIQG
+75 
-86 KLEKPDFL
+86 
-94 LFTNQDSKNTYLQI
+94 
-108 PKEQRTANNE
+108 
-118 HFSVIAESKAYKVE
+118 
-132 IDNKKIKDNPHFQIL
+132 
-147 RYLSNLKKD
+147 
-156 YGILTNG
+156 
-163 RIWRFYD
+163 
-170 NSKLSATKIFYEID
+170 
-184 LEAILAMSNEK
+184 MSNEK

-204 TQSSCHSRDSACHSG
+204 TQSSRHSRDSACHSG

-244 EESHLLCHSEDCK
+244 EESHLLCHSEAFPLRHSEGCK

-299 ITESKNTKSTIAIK
+299 ITESKNTKSTIALK
-313 NSSFATQIQ
+313 DSSFAMQIQ

-369 SKDSKDTSTIS
+369 SKDTSTIS
-380 HILEKNAQSKT
+380 HTLEKNAQSKT
-391 NIEDDLQSLIYGI
+391 AIEDDLQSIIYGI

-413 IGACIYAANAESS
+413 IGACIYIANAESS

-491 TNQAPKHKS
+491 TNHQAPKHKS

-600 LVYVPKIRGKAKGK
+600 LVYAPKIRGKAKGK

-723 FDAFPSFKTL
+723 FDSFPSFKTL
-733 YEREKDN
+733 YEREKDK

-821 TLAKSKGLFLQ
+821 TLAKSKESLFLQ
-832 DLDSKFNALQEVFYK
+832 DLDSKFNILQEVFGK
-847 LDSIKDSTEIDIK
+847 LDSIKDSSELDIK
-860 ESKRLYQDEILPT
+860 ESKRLYNEEILPM
-873 LTKLNLYLNY
+873 LSILNLYLNY
-883 QNAKHFIKDPQERQS
+883 ENAKHFIKDPQEKQILINLS
-898 LLALQQAG
+898 TEKLQELGISQ
-906 LESLEQDKKAK
+906 ESEMIQAK

-1057 SVNDYYKES
+1057 SVNDYYKDN
-1066 YPLNSGSGD
+1066 YPLSSGSGD

-1118 EHKRLNFFYSFENRE
+1118 ENKRLVYFYSFENRE
-1133 RIFDIDSRY
+1133 GIFNDVHRSY

-1151 TQADSTHKIKT
+1151 THIDSLSHLCDSLRHSKASSTRHSELCSSEESHSIRHSEGCKPEESKNTESRCFANAQHDKNPKNIHKIKT

-1184 EIATLSPSQI
+1184 EIATLSPSQL

-1204 LEILAKCYARFKPL
+1204 LEILAKCYASFKPL
-1218 SLEWLDFRREL
+1218 SLEWLDFRNEL
-1229 DMTNDKDLF
+1229 HMTADKDYF
-1238 IESFSDDLLPLYEGK
+1238 IESYSEGLLPLYEGK

-1272 SFDERLRSK
+1272 AFD
-1281 EIHRLKQD
+1281 
-1289 LGINTKEYKELLE
+1289 
-1302 TMLETCHSESFPLR
+1302 
-1316 HSEGCK
+1316 
-1322 PEESKSIE
+1322 
-1330 STIALKDSS
+1330 KD
-1339 FATQIQNDGDI
+1339 
-1350 SPNAQHDEIVSHSE
+1350 
-1364 PLGEKSKITK
+1364 
-1374 EQLEDSFIRYDR
+1374 
-1386 EFFRLGFRA
+1386 
-1395 VASDTNERTLIFSL
+1395 
-1409 LPKNVGCGN
+1409 
-1418 SIWVSIPKR
+1418 
-1427 YIRDSQIFSTTLQ
+1427 
-1440 HDKGECSQY
+1440 
-1449 DKMVSHSEALAE
+1449 
-1461 ESHNK
+1461 
-1466 KCFGRCPQHDE
+1466 
-1477 RKYAQHDAH
+1477 
-1486 STRHSELRSSEE
+1486 
-1498 SHSIHHSEDFPPVI
+1498 
-1512 LRAVSPK
+1512 
-1519 NPAQCQINTQNISV
+1519 
-1533 KRLLFALG
+1533 
-1541 IFNSLVVDYI
+1541 
-1551 ARGMIQI
+1551 
-1558 NVNKTYL
+1558 
-1565 ERIPLPQPSDEELE
+1565 
-1579 SNQDYRYIYKNA
+1579 
-1591 LILQLYHDK
+1591 
-1600 AGDFEDLQKEF
+1600 
-1611 GIDKGQ
+1611 
-1617 IPSTQKAYDT
+1617 
-1627 LRAKLDIHIAN
+1627 
-1638 LYGLSKE
+1638 
-1645 EFCAMLES
+1645 
-1653 FKVLNDKQPHYIALL
+1653 
-1668 KSLWE
+1668 

>member
-1 MPHSFNFLRNNLF
+1 MLQNFSFLKNNLF

-132 IDNKKIKDNPHFQIL
+132 IDNKKINDNPHFQIL

-184 LEAILAMSNEK
+184 LEAILAMSNPHDE
-195 YSDTAYHLA
+195 STLE
-204 TQSSCHSRDSACHSG
+204 SSRQA
-219 DSTCDSELRSSE
+219 
-231 ESHPTRHSEGCKP
+231 
-244 EESHLLCHSEDCK
+244 
-257 PEESKNMESQ
+257 ESK
-267 NIESR
+267 
-272 CFANAQHDGIVSHS
+272 SHILS
-286 KAKAEESQ
+286 
-294 DKESI
+294 
-299 ITESKNTKSTIAIK
+299 
-313 NSSFATQIQ
+313 
-322 NDGDISPMPQH
+322 
-333 DNTKSHTKQDNTI
+333 
-346 YDKQLQAFNYF
+346 QLQAFNYF

-467 YALLNEIQNNEIKQA
+467 YALLNEIKYDEMKQS
-482 KGSPKPTSY
+482 GVS
-491 TNQAPKHKS
+491 PKHKS

-531 DSTKTPLLATPKI
+531 DSTKTALLATPKI
-544 FSDTDL
+544 FNDTDL

-600 LVYVPKIRGKAKGK
+600 LVYAPKIRGKAKGK

-723 FDAFPSFKTL
+723 FDSFPSFKTL

-740 ITQNITEYIP
+740 ITQNITEYIK

-906 LESLEQDKKAK
+906 LESLEQDKEAK

-933 IEFPEIMQ
+933 IEFPEIV
-941 TSSPHCDIIRHS
+941 
-953 KLRSS
+953 
-958 EESHPACHSEAL
+958 EEGA
-970 AEESKNAESI
+970 
-980 MKESQNIHTNSPLFI
+980 FV
-995 GFDIIIGNPPWDK
+995 GFDVIVGNPPWDK

-1036 TNLLDKPYIKAQYER
+1036 KNLLAKPYIKAQYEG
-1051 EKAFIQ
+1051 EKTFIQ

-1118 EHKRLNFFYSFENRE
+1118 ENKRLNFFYGFENRE
-1133 RIFDIDSRY
+1133 GIFNDVHRSY
-1142 KFALMQVQN
+1142 KFALMQVQS

-1194 ALQEVRDKKD
+1194 ALQQVRDKKD

-1218 SLEWLDFRREL
+1218 SLEWLDFRNEL
-1229 DMTNDKDLF
+1229 HMTNDKKLF
-1238 IESFSDDLLPLYEGK
+1238 IESYSDDLLPLYEGK

-1261 FSEPTYFLDST
+1261 FSEPSYFLDST
-1272 SFDERLRSK
+1272 SFDKRLRSK

-1289 LGINTKEYKELLE
+1289 LGINSKEYEN
-1302 TMLETCHSESFPLR
+1302 
-1316 HSEGCK
+1316 
-1322 PEESKSIE
+1322 I
-1330 STIALKDSS
+1330 LKTLSNS
-1339 FATQIQNDGDI
+1339 Q
-1350 SPNAQHDEIVSHSE
+1350 SVEV
-1364 PLGEKSKITK
+1364 
-1374 EQLEDSFIRYDR
+1374 LEDSLIRYDR

-1409 LPKNVGCGN
+1409 LPKNVGFGHSMFAN
-1418 SIWVSIPKR
+1418 IPKR
-1427 YIRDSQIFSTTLQ
+1427 CIIDSHGAIAIQS
-1440 HDKGECSQY
+1440 
-1449 DKMVSHSEALAE
+1449 VSH
-1461 ESHNK
+1461 
-1466 KCFGRCPQHDE
+1466 
-1477 RKYAQHDAH
+1477 
-1486 STRHSELRSSEE
+1486 
-1498 SHSIHHSEDFPPVI
+1498 
-1512 LRAVSPK
+1512 
-1519 NPAQCQINTQNISV
+1519 

-1551 ARGMIQI
+1551 ARGMVQI
-1558 NVNKTYL
+1558 NVSKTYL

-1611 GIDKGQ
+1611 YQEGLIDKGQ

>member
-1 MPHSFNFLRNNLF
+1 M
-14 TSYTLEVD
+14 
-22 FPQIYDFEG
+22 
-31 NKDQAKKA
+31 
-39 LDSIKAI
+39 
-46 YNKEKFI
+46 
-53 SQNEHQFEDD
+53 
-63 FISEVLEILGWS
+63 
-75 FIRQEEKIIQG
+75 
-86 KLEKPDFL
+86 
-94 LFTNQDSKNTYLQI
+94 QI

-184 LEAILAMSNEK
+184 LEAILAMSNPHDE
-195 YSDTAYHLA
+195 STLA
-204 TQSSCHSRDSACHSG
+204 
-219 DSTCDSELRSSE
+219 
-231 ESHPTRHSEGCKP
+231 RHQA
-244 EESHLLCHSEDCK
+244 
-257 PEESKNMESQ
+257 ESK
-267 NIESR
+267 
-272 CFANAQHDGIVSHS
+272 SHILS
-286 KAKAEESQ
+286 
-294 DKESI
+294 
-299 ITESKNTKSTIAIK
+299 
-313 NSSFATQIQ
+313 
-322 NDGDISPMPQH
+322 
-333 DNTKSHTKQDNTI
+333 
-346 YDKQLQAFNYF
+346 QLQAFNYF

-391 NIEDDLQSLIYGI
+391 AIEDDLQSLIYGI

-413 IGACIYAANAESS
+413 IGACIYIANAESS

-467 YALLNEIQNNEIKQA
+467 YALLNEIKYDEMKQS
-482 KGSPKPTSY
+482 GVS
-491 TNQAPKHKS
+491 PKHKS

-544 FSDTDL
+544 FNDTDL

-600 LVYVPKIRGKAKGK
+600 LVYAPKIRGKAKGK

-723 FDAFPSFKTL
+723 FDSFPSFKTL

-740 ITQNITEYIP
+740 ITQNITEYIK

-933 IEFPEIMQ
+933 IEFPEIV
-941 TSSPHCDIIRHS
+941 
-953 KLRSS
+953 
-958 EESHPACHSEAL
+958 EEGA
-970 AEESKNAESI
+970 
-980 MKESQNIHTNSPLFI
+980 FV
-995 GFDIIIGNPPWDK
+995 GFDVIVGNPPWDK

-1118 EHKRLNFFYSFENRE
+1118 ENKRLNFFYSFENRE
-1133 RIFDIDSRY
+1133 GIFNDVHRSY

-1162 MFYKTNIDSVYDTNN
+1162 MFYKTNIDSVYDINN

-1184 EIATLSPSQI
+1184 EIATLSPIQL

-1218 SLEWLDFRREL
+1218 SLEWLDFRNEL
-1229 DMTNDKDLF
+1229 HMTADKDLF
-1238 IESFSDDLLPLYEGK
+1238 IESYSDDLLPLYEGK

-1261 FSEPTYFLDST
+1261 FGEPTYFLDST
-1272 SFDERLRSK
+1272 TFDKRLRSK

-1289 LGINTKEYKELLE
+1289 LGINSKEYEN
-1302 TMLETCHSESFPLR
+1302 
-1316 HSEGCK
+1316 
-1322 PEESKSIE
+1322 I
-1330 STIALKDSS
+1330 LKTLSNS
-1339 FATQIQNDGDI
+1339 Q
-1350 SPNAQHDEIVSHSE
+1350 SVEV
-1364 PLGEKSKITK
+1364 
-1374 EQLEDSFIRYDR
+1374 LEDSLIRYDR

-1409 LPKNVGCGN
+1409 LPKNVGFGHSMFAN
-1418 SIWVSIPKR
+1418 IPKR
-1427 YIRDSQIFSTTLQ
+1427 CIIDSHGAIAIQS
-1440 HDKGECSQY
+1440 
-1449 DKMVSHSEALAE
+1449 VSH
-1461 ESHNK
+1461 
-1466 KCFGRCPQHDE
+1466 
-1477 RKYAQHDAH
+1477 
-1486 STRHSELRSSEE
+1486 
-1498 SHSIHHSEDFPPVI
+1498 
-1512 LRAVSPK
+1512 
-1519 NPAQCQINTQNISV
+1519 

-1551 ARGMIQI
+1551 ARGMVQI
-1558 NVNKTYL
+1558 NVSKTYL

-1579 SNQDYRYIYKNA
+1579 SKQDYAYIYKNA

-1600 AGDFEDLQKEF
+1600 VGDFEDLQKEF

-1627 LRAKLDIHIAN
+1627 LRAKLDIHIAK
-1638 LYGLSKE
+1638 LYGLDKE
-1645 EFCAMLES
+1645 DLCAMLES
-1653 FKVLNDKQPHYIALL
+1653 FKVLHDKQPHYIALL

>member
-75 FIRQEEKIIQG
+75 FIRQEEKIIHG

-184 LEAILAMSNEK
+184 LEAILAMDNPHDESTLE
-195 YSDTAYHLA
+195 
-204 TQSSCHSRDSACHSG
+204 SSHQA
-219 DSTCDSELRSSE
+219 
-231 ESHPTRHSEGCKP
+231 
-244 EESHLLCHSEDCK
+244 
-257 PEESKNMESQ
+257 ESK
-267 NIESR
+267 
-272 CFANAQHDGIVSHS
+272 SHILS
-286 KAKAEESQ
+286 
-294 DKESI
+294 
-299 ITESKNTKSTIAIK
+299 
-313 NSSFATQIQ
+313 
-322 NDGDISPMPQH
+322 
-333 DNTKSHTKQDNTI
+333 
-346 YDKQLQAFNYF
+346 QLQAFNYF
-357 YHIFHAKNFTQD
+357 YHIFHAKNFTQ
-369 SKDSKDTSTIS
+369 DSKDTSTIS

-491 TNQAPKHKS
+491 TNHQVPKHKS

-531 DSTKTPLLATPKI
+531 DSTKTALLATPKI

-586 LSYFFDKADEDIFY
+586 LSYFFDRADEDIFY
-600 LVYVPKIRGKAKGK
+600 LVYAPKIRGKAKGK

-723 FDAFPSFKTL
+723 FDSFPSFKTL

-740 ITQNITEYIP
+740 ITQNITEYIK

-933 IEFPEIMQ
+933 IEFPEIV
-941 TSSPHCDIIRHS
+941 SDGV
-953 KLRSS
+953 
-958 EESHPACHSEAL
+958 
-970 AEESKNAESI
+970 
-980 MKESQNIHTNSPLFI
+980 FV
-995 GFDIIIGNPPWDK
+995 GFDIIVGNPPWDK

-1022 NYRTLSKSKKEEIK
+1022 NYRTLSNSKKEEIK

-1051 EKAFIQ
+1051 EKAFI
-1057 SVNDYYKES
+1057 N
-1066 YPLNSGSGD
+1066 
-1075 GNLFRFFVEKN
+1075 
-1086 LHLLAKNATLN
+1086 
-1097 YVLPSALMLEE
+1097 
-1108 GSLSLRKEIL
+1108 LRK
-1118 EHKRLNFFYSFENRE
+1118 
-1133 RIFDIDSRY
+1133 
-1142 KFALMQVQN
+1142 
-1151 TQADSTHKIKT
+1151 
-1162 MFYKTNIDSVYDTNN
+1162 
-1177 IIETSLE
+1177 
-1184 EIATLSPSQI
+1184 
-1194 ALQEVRDKKD
+1194 
-1204 LEILAKCYARFKPL
+1204 
-1218 SLEWLDFRREL
+1218 
-1229 DMTNDKDLF
+1229 
-1238 IESFSDDLLPLYEGK
+1238 
-1253 MIHQFNAE
+1253 
-1261 FSEPTYFLDST
+1261 
-1272 SFDERLRSK
+1272 
-1281 EIHRLKQD
+1281 
-1289 LGINTKEYKELLE
+1289 
-1302 TMLETCHSESFPLR
+1302 
-1316 HSEGCK
+1316 
-1322 PEESKSIE
+1322 
-1330 STIALKDSS
+1330 
-1339 FATQIQNDGDI
+1339 
-1350 SPNAQHDEIVSHSE
+1350 
-1364 PLGEKSKITK
+1364 
-1374 EQLEDSFIRYDR
+1374 
-1386 EFFRLGFRA
+1386 
-1395 VASDTNERTLIFSL
+1395 
-1409 LPKNVGCGN
+1409 
-1418 SIWVSIPKR
+1418 
-1427 YIRDSQIFSTTLQ
+1427 
-1440 HDKGECSQY
+1440 
-1449 DKMVSHSEALAE
+1449 
-1461 ESHNK
+1461 
-1466 KCFGRCPQHDE
+1466 
-1477 RKYAQHDAH
+1477 
-1486 STRHSELRSSEE
+1486 
-1498 SHSIHHSEDFPPVI
+1498 
-1512 LRAVSPK
+1512 
-1519 NPAQCQINTQNISV
+1519 
-1533 KRLLFALG
+1533 
-1541 IFNSLVVDYI
+1541 
-1551 ARGMIQI
+1551 
-1558 NVNKTYL
+1558 
-1565 ERIPLPQPSDEELE
+1565 
-1579 SNQDYRYIYKNA
+1579 
-1591 LILQLYHDK
+1591 
-1600 AGDFEDLQKEF
+1600 
-1611 GIDKGQ
+1611 
-1617 IPSTQKAYDT
+1617 QKAQ
-1627 LRAKLDIHIAN
+1627 LFL
-1638 LYGLSKE
+1638 
-1645 EFCAMLES
+1645 
-1653 FKVLNDKQPHYIALL
+1653 
-1668 KSLWE
+1668 

>member
-1 MPHSFNFLRNNLF
+1 M
-14 TSYTLEVD
+14 
-22 FPQIYDFEG
+22 
-31 NKDQAKKA
+31 
-39 LDSIKAI
+39 
-46 YNKEKFI
+46 
-53 SQNEHQFEDD
+53 
-63 FISEVLEILGWS
+63 
-75 FIRQEEKIIQG
+75 
-86 KLEKPDFL
+86 
-94 LFTNQDSKNTYLQI
+94 
-108 PKEQRTANNE
+108 
-118 HFSVIAESKAYKVE
+118 
-132 IDNKKIKDNPHFQIL
+132 
-147 RYLSNLKKD
+147 
-156 YGILTNG
+156 TNG

-184 LEAILAMSNEK
+184 LEAILAMSNPHDE
-195 YSDTAYHLA
+195 STLA
-204 TQSSCHSRDSACHSG
+204 RHQT
-219 DSTCDSELRSSE
+219 EL
-231 ESHPTRHSEGCKP
+231 
-244 EESHLLCHSEDCK
+244 
-257 PEESKNMESQ
+257 
-267 NIESR
+267 
-272 CFANAQHDGIVSHS
+272 
-286 KAKAEESQ
+286 
-294 DKESI
+294 
-299 ITESKNTKSTIAIK
+299 
-313 NSSFATQIQ
+313 
-322 NDGDISPMPQH
+322 
-333 DNTKSHTKQDNTI
+333 KSHI
-346 YDKQLQAFNYF
+346 LSQLQAFNYF
-357 YHIFHAKNFTQD
+357 YHIFHAKNFTQ
-369 SKDSKDTSTIS
+369 DSKDTSTIS

-413 IGACIYAANAESS
+413 IGACIYIANAESS

-444 AYFEDKFDDVLE
+444 AYFEDKFDEALE

-467 YALLNEIQNNEIKQA
+467 YTLLNEIQDNEIKQA
-482 KGSPKPTSY
+482 KASPKSTSY
-491 TNQAPKHKS
+491 TKHQAPKHKS

-600 LVYVPKIRGKAKGK
+600 LVYAPKIRGKAKGK

-723 FDAFPSFKTL
+723 FDSFPSFKTL
-733 YEREKDN
+733 YEREKDK

-821 TLAKSKGLFLQ
+821 TLTKSKGLFLQ

-933 IEFPEIMQ
+933 IEFPEIV
-941 TSSPHCDIIRHS
+941 SDGV
-953 KLRSS
+953 
-958 EESHPACHSEAL
+958 
-970 AEESKNAESI
+970 
-980 MKESQNIHTNSPLFI
+980 FI

-1022 NYRTLSKSKKEEIK
+1022 NYRTLSNSKKEEIK
-1036 TNLLDKPYIKAQYER
+1036 TNLLAKPYIKAQYER
-1051 EKAFIQ
+1051 EKTFIQ

-1066 YPLNSGSGD
+1066 YPLSSGSGD

-1118 EHKRLNFFYSFENRE
+1118 EHKKLNFFYGFENRE
-1133 RIFDIDSRY
+1133 KIFDIDSRY

-1151 TQADSTHKIKT
+1151 THIDSTHKIKT

-1184 EIATLSPSQI
+1184 EIATLSPSQL

-1229 DMTNDKDLF
+1229 DMTNDKKIF
-1238 IESFSDDLLPLYEGK
+1238 IESFSEGLLPLYEGK

-1261 FSEPTYFLDST
+1261 FGEPTYFLDST
-1272 SFDERLRSK
+1272 AFDKRLRSK

-1289 LGINTKEYKELLE
+1289 LGINSKEYEN
-1302 TMLETCHSESFPLR
+1302 
-1316 HSEGCK
+1316 
-1322 PEESKSIE
+1322 I
-1330 STIALKDSS
+1330 LKTLSNS
-1339 FATQIQNDGDI
+1339 Q
-1350 SPNAQHDEIVSHSE
+1350 SVEV
-1364 PLGEKSKITK
+1364 
-1374 EQLEDSFIRYDR
+1374 LEDSLICYDR

-1409 LPKNVGCGN
+1409 LPKNVGCGHSMFAN
-1418 SIWVSIPKR
+1418 IPKR
-1427 YIRDSQIFSTTLQ
+1427 CIIDSHGTIAIQS
-1440 HDKGECSQY
+1440 
-1449 DKMVSHSEALAE
+1449 VSH
-1461 ESHNK
+1461 
-1466 KCFGRCPQHDE
+1466 
-1477 RKYAQHDAH
+1477 
-1486 STRHSELRSSEE
+1486 
-1498 SHSIHHSEDFPPVI
+1498 
-1512 LRAVSPK
+1512 
-1519 NPAQCQINTQNISV
+1519 

-1551 ARGMIQI
+1551 ARGMVQI
-1558 NVNKTYL
+1558 NVSKTYL
-1565 ERIPLPQPSDEELE
+1565 ERIPLPQPSDEEIE
-1579 SNQDYRYIYKNA
+1579 TSQDYRYIYKNA

-1611 GIDKGQ
+1611 YQEGLIDKGQ

-1627 LRAKLDIHIAN
+1627 LRAKLDIHIAK

-1653 FKVLNDKQPHYIALL
+1653 FKVLHDKQPHYIALL

>member
-1 MPHSFNFLRNNLF
+1 MPHAFHFLRNNLF

-118 HFSVIAESKAYKVE
+118 HFIVIVESKAYKVE
-132 IDNKKIKDNPHFQIL
+132 IDNKKIQANPHFQIL

-184 LEAILAMSNEK
+184 LEAILAMSNPHDE
-195 YSDTAYHLA
+195 STLE
-204 TQSSCHSRDSACHSG
+204 SSRQA
-219 DSTCDSELRSSE
+219 
-231 ESHPTRHSEGCKP
+231 
-244 EESHLLCHSEDCK
+244 
-257 PEESKNMESQ
+257 ESK
-267 NIESR
+267 
-272 CFANAQHDGIVSHS
+272 SHILS
-286 KAKAEESQ
+286 
-294 DKESI
+294 
-299 ITESKNTKSTIAIK
+299 
-313 NSSFATQIQ
+313 
-322 NDGDISPMPQH
+322 
-333 DNTKSHTKQDNTI
+333 
-346 YDKQLQAFNYF
+346 QLQAFNYF
-357 YHIFHAKNFTQD
+357 YHIFHAKNFTQ
-369 SKDSKDTSTIS
+369 DSKDTSTIS

-482 KGSPKPTSY
+482 KASPKPTSY

-531 DSTKTPLLATPKI
+531 DSTKTALLATPKI

-600 LVYVPKIRGKAKGK
+600 LVYAPKIQGKAKGK

-733 YEREKDN
+733 YEREKDK
-740 ITQNITEYIP
+740 ITQNITEYIK

-883 QNAKHFIKDPQERQS
+883 QNTKHFIKDPQERQS

-933 IEFPEIMQ
+933 IEFPEIV
-941 TSSPHCDIIRHS
+941 
-953 KLRSS
+953 
-958 EESHPACHSEAL
+958 
-970 AEESKNAESI
+970 NGGV
-980 MKESQNIHTNSPLFI
+980 FV
-995 GFDIIIGNPPWDK
+995 GFDIIVGNPPWDK

-1036 TNLLDKPYIKAQYER
+1036 TNLLDKPYIKAQYEG
-1051 EKAFIQ
+1051 EKTFIQ

-1133 RIFDIDSRY
+1133 GIFNDVHRSY

-1204 LEILAKCYARFKPL
+1204 LEILAKCYASFKPL

-1238 IESFSDDLLPLYEGK
+1238 IESFSEGLLPLYEGK

-1261 FSEPTYFLDST
+1261 FSEPTYFLDSR
-1272 SFDERLRSK
+1272 SFDKRLRSK

-1289 LGINTKEYKELLE
+1289 LGIN
-1302 TMLETCHSESFPLR
+1302 
-1316 HSEGCK
+1316 
-1322 PEESKSIE
+1322 SKKYENI
-1330 STIALKDSS
+1330 LKTLSNS
-1339 FATQIQNDGDI
+1339 Q
-1350 SPNAQHDEIVSHSE
+1350 SVEV
-1364 PLGEKSKITK
+1364 
-1374 EQLEDSFIRYDR
+1374 LEDSLICYDR

-1409 LPKNVGCGN
+1409 LPKNVGFGHSMFAN
-1418 SIWVSIPKR
+1418 IPKR
-1427 YIRDSQIFSTTLQ
+1427 YIIDFHGAIAIQS
-1440 HDKGECSQY
+1440 
-1449 DKMVSHSEALAE
+1449 VSH
-1461 ESHNK
+1461 
-1466 KCFGRCPQHDE
+1466 
-1477 RKYAQHDAH
+1477 
-1486 STRHSELRSSEE
+1486 
-1498 SHSIHHSEDFPPVI
+1498 
-1512 LRAVSPK
+1512 
-1519 NPAQCQINTQNISV
+1519 

-1551 ARGMIQI
+1551 ARGMVQI
-1558 NVNKTYL
+1558 NVSKTYL

-1579 SNQDYRYIYKNA
+1579 SKQDYAYIYKNA

-1627 LRAKLDIHIAN
+1627 LRAKLDIHIAK

-1653 FKVLNDKQPHYIALL
+1653 FKVLHDKQAHYIALL

>member
-413 IGACIYAANAESS
+413 IGACIYIANAESS

-482 KGSPKPTSY
+482 KASPKSTSY
-491 TNQAPKHKS
+491 TNQVPKHKS

-600 LVYVPKIRGKAKGK
+600 LVYAPKIRGKAKGK

-723 FDAFPSFKTL
+723 FDSFPSFKTL

-821 TLAKSKGLFLQ
+821 TLAKSKESLFLQ
-832 DLDSKFNALQEVFYK
+832 DLDSKFNILQEVFGK
-847 LDSIKDSTEIDIK
+847 LDSIKDSSESDIK
-860 ESKRLYQDEILPT
+860 ESKRLYNEEILPM
-873 LTKLNLYLNY
+873 LSILNLYLNY
-883 QNAKHFIKDPQERQS
+883 ENAKHFIKDPQEKQILINLS
-898 LLALQQAG
+898 TEKLEGLGVSQESEMIQAK
-906 LESLEQDKKAK
+906 D
-917 ELIES
+917 LIES

-1036 TNLLDKPYIKAQYER
+1036 KNLLAKPYIKAQYEG
-1051 EKAFIQ
+1051 EKTFIQ

-1133 RIFDIDSRY
+1133 KIFDIDSRY

-1162 MFYKTNIDSVYDTNN
+1162 MFYKTNIDSVYDINN

-1184 EIATLSPSQI
+1184 EIATLSPSQL

-1204 LEILAKCYARFKPL
+1204 LEILAKCYASFKPL

-1272 SFDERLRSK
+1272 SFDKRLRSK

-1289 LGINTKEYKELLE
+1289 LGINSKEYEN
-1302 TMLETCHSESFPLR
+1302 
-1316 HSEGCK
+1316 
-1322 PEESKSIE
+1322 I
-1330 STIALKDSS
+1330 LKTLSNS
-1339 FATQIQNDGDI
+1339 Q
-1350 SPNAQHDEIVSHSE
+1350 SVEV
-1364 PLGEKSKITK
+1364 
-1374 EQLEDSFIRYDR
+1374 LEDSLICYDR

-1418 SIWVSIPKR
+1418 SIWASIPKR
-1427 YIRDSQIFSTTLQ
+1427 YIIDSHGTIAIQS
-1440 HDKGECSQY
+1440 
-1449 DKMVSHSEALAE
+1449 VSH
-1461 ESHNK
+1461 
-1466 KCFGRCPQHDE
+1466 
-1477 RKYAQHDAH
+1477 
-1486 STRHSELRSSEE
+1486 
-1498 SHSIHHSEDFPPVI
+1498 
-1512 LRAVSPK
+1512 
-1519 NPAQCQINTQNISV
+1519 

-1579 SNQDYRYIYKNA
+1579 SKQDYAYIYKNA

-1600 AGDFEDLQKEF
+1600 VGDFEDLQKEF

-1627 LRAKLDIHIAN
+1627 LRAKLDIHIAK

>member
-1 MPHSFNFLRNNLF
+1 MPHAFHFLRNNLF

-132 IDNKKIKDNPHFQIL
+132 IDNKKIKNNPHFQIL

-184 LEAILAMSNEK
+184 LETILAMPNSHDENALE
-195 YSDTAYHLA
+195 
-204 TQSSCHSRDSACHSG
+204 SSH
-219 DSTCDSELRSSE
+219 
-231 ESHPTRHSEGCKP
+231 
-244 EESHLLCHSEDCK
+244 
-257 PEESKNMESQ
+257 Q
-267 NIESR
+267 
-272 CFANAQHDGIVSHS
+272 
-286 KAKAEESQ
+286 
-294 DKESI
+294 
-299 ITESKNTKSTIAIK
+299 TESK
-313 NSSFATQIQ
+313 
-322 NDGDISPMPQH
+322 
-333 DNTKSHTKQDNTI
+333 SHI
-346 YDKQLQAFNYF
+346 LSQLQAFNYF

-369 SKDSKDTSTIS
+369 SKDTSTIS
-380 HILEKNAQSKT
+380 RTLEKNAQSKT

-491 TNQAPKHKS
+491 TNHQAPKHKS

-600 LVYVPKIRGKAKGK
+600 LVYAPKIRGKAKGK

-821 TLAKSKGLFLQ
+821 TLTKSKESLFLQ
-832 DLDSKFNALQEVFYK
+832 DLDLKFNILQEVFGK
-847 LDSIKDSTEIDIK
+847 LDSIKDSSELDIK
-860 ESKRLYQDEILPT
+860 ESKRLYNEEILPM
-873 LTKLNLYLNY
+873 LSILNLYLNY
-883 QNAKHFIKDPQERQS
+883 ENAKHFIKDPQEKQILINLS
-898 LLALQQAG
+898 TEKLEG
-906 LESLEQDKKAK
+906 LGVSQESEMIQAK

-933 IEFPEIMQ
+933 IEFPEIV
-941 TSSPHCDIIRHS
+941 SDGV
-953 KLRSS
+953 
-958 EESHPACHSEAL
+958 
-970 AEESKNAESI
+970 
-980 MKESQNIHTNSPLFI
+980 FI

-1022 NYRTLSKSKKEEIK
+1022 NYRTLSNSKKEEIK
-1036 TNLLDKPYIKAQYER
+1036 TNLLAKPYIKAQYER
-1051 EKAFIQ
+1051 EKTFIQ
-1057 SVNDYYKES
+1057 STNDYYKDN
-1066 YPLNSGSGD
+1066 YPLSSGSGD

-1118 EHKRLNFFYSFENRE
+1118 ENKRLNFFYSFENRE
-1133 RIFDIDSRY
+1133 GIFNDVHRSY

-1162 MFYKTNIDSVYDTNN
+1162 MFYKTNIDSVYDINN

-1204 LEILAKCYARFKPL
+1204 LEILAKCYASFKPL
-1218 SLEWLDFRREL
+1218 SLEWLDFRNEL
-1229 DMTNDKDLF
+1229 HMTADKDLF
-1238 IESFSDDLLPLYEGK
+1238 IESYSDDLLPLYEGK

-1272 SFDERLRSK
+1272 AFDERLRSK

-1289 LGINTKEYKELLE
+1289 LGINSKEYEN
-1302 TMLETCHSESFPLR
+1302 
-1316 HSEGCK
+1316 
-1322 PEESKSIE
+1322 I
-1330 STIALKDSS
+1330 LKTLSNS
-1339 FATQIQNDGDI
+1339 Q
-1350 SPNAQHDEIVSHSE
+1350 SVEV
-1364 PLGEKSKITK
+1364 
-1374 EQLEDSFIRYDR
+1374 LEDSLICYDR
-1386 EFFRLGFRA
+1386 EYFRLGFRDI
-1395 VASDTNERTLIFSL
+1395 ASDTNERTAIFCL

-1418 SIWVSIPKR
+1418 SIWASIPKR
-1427 YIRDSQIFSTTLQ
+1427 YIIDSHGTIAIQS
-1440 HDKGECSQY
+1440 
-1449 DKMVSHSEALAE
+1449 VSH
-1461 ESHNK
+1461 
-1466 KCFGRCPQHDE
+1466 
-1477 RKYAQHDAH
+1477 
-1486 STRHSELRSSEE
+1486 
-1498 SHSIHHSEDFPPVI
+1498 
-1512 LRAVSPK
+1512 
-1519 NPAQCQINTQNISV
+1519 

-1541 IFNSLVVDYI
+1541 ICNSLVVDYI
-1551 ARGMIQI
+1551 ARGMVQI
-1558 NVNKTYL
+1558 HLNKTYIV
-1565 ERIPLPQPSDEELE
+1565 RIPLPQPSDEELE
-1579 SNQDYRYIYKNA
+1579 SKQDYAYIYKNA

-1611 GIDKGQ
+1611 YQESLIDKGQ

-1627 LRAKLDIHIAN
+1627 LRAKLDIHIAK

-1653 FKVLNDKQPHYIALL
+1653 FKVLHDKQPHYIALL

>member
-1 MPHSFNFLRNNLF
+1 MSNPHDES
-14 TSYTLEVD
+14 TLE
-22 FPQIYDFEG
+22 
-31 NKDQAKKA
+31 
-39 LDSIKAI
+39 S
-46 YNKEKFI
+46 
-53 SQNEHQFEDD
+53 S
-63 FISEVLEILGWS
+63 
-75 FIRQEEKIIQG
+75 RQ
-86 KLEKPDFL
+86 
-94 LFTNQDSKNTYLQI
+94 
-108 PKEQRTANNE
+108 
-118 HFSVIAESKAYKVE
+118 AESKS
-132 IDNKKIKDNPHFQIL
+132 HIL
-147 RYLSNLKKD
+147 S
-156 YGILTNG
+156 
-163 RIWRFYD
+163 
-170 NSKLSATKIFYEID
+170 
-184 LEAILAMSNEK
+184 
-195 YSDTAYHLA
+195 
-204 TQSSCHSRDSACHSG
+204 
-219 DSTCDSELRSSE
+219 
-231 ESHPTRHSEGCKP
+231 
-244 EESHLLCHSEDCK
+244 
-257 PEESKNMESQ
+257 
-267 NIESR
+267 
-272 CFANAQHDGIVSHS
+272 
-286 KAKAEESQ
+286 
-294 DKESI
+294 
-299 ITESKNTKSTIAIK
+299 
-313 NSSFATQIQ
+313 
-322 NDGDISPMPQH
+322 
-333 DNTKSHTKQDNTI
+333 
-346 YDKQLQAFNYF
+346 QLQAFNYF
-357 YHIFHAKNFTQD
+357 YYIFHAKNFTQD
-369 SKDSKDTSTIS
+369 SKDTSTIS
-380 HILEKNAQSKT
+380 RTLEKNAQSKT

-491 TNQAPKHKS
+491 TKHQAPKHKS

-531 DSTKTPLLATPKI
+531 DSTKTALLATPKI

-600 LVYVPKIRGKAKGK
+600 LVYAPKIRGKAKGK

-723 FDAFPSFKTL
+723 FESFPSFKTL

-821 TLAKSKGLFLQ
+821 TLTKSKGLFLQ

-933 IEFPEIMQ
+933 IEFPEIV
-941 TSSPHCDIIRHS
+941 SDGI
-953 KLRSS
+953 
-958 EESHPACHSEAL
+958 
-970 AEESKNAESI
+970 
-980 MKESQNIHTNSPLFI
+980 FV

-1022 NYRTLSKSKKEEIK
+1022 NYRTLSNSKKEEIK
-1036 TNLLDKPYIKAQYER
+1036 KNLLAKPYIKAQYER

-1057 SVNDYYKES
+1057 SVNDYYKDS

-1118 EHKRLNFFYSFENRE
+1118 EHKRLNFFYGFENRE
-1133 RIFDIDSRY
+1133 GIFNDVHRSY

-1162 MFYKTNIDSVYDTNN
+1162 MFYKTNIDSVYDINN

-1184 EIATLSPSQI
+1184 EIATLSPSQL

-1204 LEILAKCYARFKPL
+1204 LEILAKCYASFKPL

-1229 DMTNDKDLF
+1229 DMTNDKKLF
-1238 IESFSDDLLPLYEGK
+1238 IESFSEGLLPLYEGK

-1272 SFDERLRSK
+1272 AFDERLRSK

-1289 LGINTKEYKELLE
+1289 LGINSKEYEN
-1302 TMLETCHSESFPLR
+1302 
-1316 HSEGCK
+1316 
-1322 PEESKSIE
+1322 I
-1330 STIALKDSS
+1330 LKTLSNS
-1339 FATQIQNDGDI
+1339 Q
-1350 SPNAQHDEIVSHSE
+1350 SVEV
-1364 PLGEKSKITK
+1364 
-1374 EQLEDSFIRYDR
+1374 LEDSLICYDR

-1409 LPKNVGCGN
+1409 LPKNMGFGHSMFAN
-1418 SIWVSIPKR
+1418 IPKR
-1427 YIRDSQIFSTTLQ
+1427 CIIDSHGTIAIQS
-1440 HDKGECSQY
+1440 
-1449 DKMVSHSEALAE
+1449 VSH
-1461 ESHNK
+1461 
-1466 KCFGRCPQHDE
+1466 
-1477 RKYAQHDAH
+1477 
-1486 STRHSELRSSEE
+1486 
-1498 SHSIHHSEDFPPVI
+1498 
-1512 LRAVSPK
+1512 
-1519 NPAQCQINTQNISV
+1519 

-1551 ARGMIQI
+1551 ARGMVQI
-1558 NVNKTYL
+1558 NVSKTYL

-1579 SNQDYRYIYKNA
+1579 ANQDYRYIYKNA

-1600 AGDFEDLQKEF
+1600 AAHFKDLQKEF

-1627 LRAKLDIHIAN
+1627 LRAKLDIHIAK

-1653 FKVLNDKQPHYIALL
+1653 FKVLHDKQPHYIALL

>member
-231 ESHPTRHSEGCKP
+231 ESHPTR
-244 EESHLLCHSEDCK
+244 HSEDCK

-491 TNQAPKHKS
+491 TKHQAPKHKS

-531 DSTKTPLLATPKI
+531 DSTKTALLATPKI
-544 FSDTDL
+544 FNDTDL

-600 LVYVPKIRGKAKGK
+600 LVYAPKIRGKAKGK

-723 FDAFPSFKTL
+723 FDSFPSFKTL

-740 ITQNITEYIP
+740 ITQNITEYIK

-906 LESLEQDKKAK
+906 LESLEQNKEAK

-933 IEFPEIMQ
+933 IEFPEIV
-941 TSSPHCDIIRHS
+941 
-953 KLRSS
+953 
-958 EESHPACHSEAL
+958 EEGA
-970 AEESKNAESI
+970 
-980 MKESQNIHTNSPLFI
+980 FV
-995 GFDIIIGNPPWDK
+995 GFDVIVGNPPWDK

-1022 NYRTLSKSKKEEIK
+1022 NYRTLSNSKKEEIK
-1036 TNLLDKPYIKAQYER
+1036 KNLLAKPYIKAQYER

-1118 EHKRLNFFYSFENRE
+1118 ENKRLNFFYSFENRE
-1133 RIFDIDSRY
+1133 GIFNDVHRSY

-1184 EIATLSPSQI
+1184 EIATLSPSQL

-1218 SLEWLDFRREL
+1218 SLEWLDFRNEL
-1229 DMTNDKDLF
+1229 HMTADKDLF
-1238 IESFSDDLLPLYEGK
+1238 IESYSDDLLPLYEGK

-1272 SFDERLRSK
+1272 AFDERLRSK

-1289 LGINTKEYKELLE
+1289 LGINSKEYEN
-1302 TMLETCHSESFPLR
+1302 
-1316 HSEGCK
+1316 
-1322 PEESKSIE
+1322 I
-1330 STIALKDSS
+1330 LKTLSNS
-1339 FATQIQNDGDI
+1339 Q
-1350 SPNAQHDEIVSHSE
+1350 SVEV
-1364 PLGEKSKITK
+1364 
-1374 EQLEDSFIRYDR
+1374 LEDSLIRYDR

-1409 LPKNVGCGN
+1409 LPKNVGFGHSMFAN
-1418 SIWVSIPKR
+1418 IPKR
-1427 YIRDSQIFSTTLQ
+1427 CIIDSHGAIAIQS
-1440 HDKGECSQY
+1440 
-1449 DKMVSHSEALAE
+1449 VSH
-1461 ESHNK
+1461 
-1466 KCFGRCPQHDE
+1466 
-1477 RKYAQHDAH
+1477 
-1486 STRHSELRSSEE
+1486 
-1498 SHSIHHSEDFPPVI
+1498 
-1512 LRAVSPK
+1512 
-1519 NPAQCQINTQNISV
+1519 

-1551 ARGMIQI
+1551 ARGMVQI
-1558 NVNKTYL
+1558 NVSKTYL

-1611 GIDKGQ
+1611 YQEGLIDKGQ